1 MKIENPEEL
10 TRFIMTNVTLKDK
23 EGNVDKSFL
32 KDWKTQTDAMTRA
45 LNSATNSLLKAV
57 THIDKDGNAF
67 STWYVP
73 RNQKSNALSAFNQKL
88 LDFETKY
95 GYEAGSLSSDPYTK
109 IKNESDSRIIT
120 FNKSFY
126 GAHSKK
132 VLKDIVN
139 ELGGTAE
146 LNPTKKRKDQMKID
160 FPVSE
165 YAWQEELAKTDGDV
179 SKANEN
185 LKNAFIRKNLKT
197 AVKYSDDV
205 LSERKEKEKKEEEK
219 KKEKE
224 KKEKEKKE
232 EKEQKQSRVRLLGKI
247 AIIAKVL
254 ATVADITRR
263 ILTATLQRA
272 SEITKEKQD
281 AISNGTTQEKVRQY
295 YTTEGAMGMGKGT
308 ILEGMQ
314 ELKSGLGNTA
324 NPDRNMLFEL
334 SRVLKRDII
343 NAIKLGD
350 AATNTENVMKQILDA
365 YYKQAQRGVNSL
377 GHQVGVRDAEIEMAG
392 ALEKAGLGKLAEILR
407 LMFYANDTGIYK
419 DRVTDFDSF
428 NSLSPHYTNG
438 LTEVDNKYASEL
450 GQSINALKQ
459 RFNDLKENLEQGLLI
474 SLGNLI
480 NKINNWDIGKSEKE
494 KAEDNSTN
502 SVLLS
507 KARAKYTN
515 RAENA
520 SKRVNKIV
528 KDAGIDLS
536 AFGEYGTDIS
546 TFVEYIYS
554 DAFQTDEEFGRITDE
569 QKETIKKFKQ
579 FLSTA
584 EGEEFIKA
592 MIEYEYA
599 LDFANKADKA
609 YKKGMKTGDFNYDIA
624 GYTDGA
630 YQIAMQDDIT
640 TLLSDV
646 ATNGKKQEVRKKKSL
661 SLLYDF
667 FYTDRKG
674 LSEDILQYKLAQQ
687 GLSEQQTYKDIINNG
702 GDSSSL
708 TNALYDSLDETRK
721 TVKWWEIGKQK
732 KKEAIVLK
740 ALEEGVLTEDDVK
753 KAQLSLVRDIK
764 GSGLVSVDHEPYLA
778 EKTAEEYPKDIG
790 LRTILEE
797 QLQIQKVQD
806 IISKYKATNL
816 SASVGN
822 YNPNTGEV
830 LFTLNL
836 KTDKGEKTVFSQHVR
851 TDMILSQEASFTDDL
866 SSTTSRGYERS
877 NK

>member
-32 KDWKTQTDAMTRA
+32 KDWKAQTDAMTRA

-57 THIDKDGNAF
+57 TRIDKDGNAF

-95 GYEAGSLSSDPYTK
+95 GYEAGSLSLDPYTK

-139 ELGGTAE
+139 ESGGTAE

-179 SKANEN
+179 SKAKEN
-185 LKNAFIRKNLKT
+185 LKNDFIRKNLKP

-205 LSERKEKEKKEEEK
+205 LSERKEKEKIEE
-219 KKEKE
+219 
-224 KKEKEKKE
+224 EKKE
-232 EKEQKQSRVRLLGKI
+232 EKEKKQSRISALGKI
-247 AIIAKVL
+247 ALIAKVP

-272 SEITKEKQD
+272 SETTKEKQD

-324 NPDRNMLFEL
+324 NLDNNMLFEL
-334 SRVLKRDII
+334 SKVLRSDII
-343 NAIKLGD
+343 SGIKLGE
-350 AATNTENVMKQILDA
+350 AGTNTENVMKQILDA
-365 YYKQAQRGVNSL
+365 YYKQAQRGVNSV
-377 GHQVGVRDAEIEMAG
+377 GQQVGVRNAEIEMAG

-407 LMFYANDTGIYK
+407 SMFYANDTGIYK
-419 DRVTDFDSF
+419 GRVTDFDSF

-438 LTEVDNKYASEL
+438 LTDVDNKYASEL
-450 GQSINALKQ
+450 GQSVNALKQ
-459 RFNDLKENLEQGLLI
+459 RFSDLKENLEQGLLI

-480 NKINNWDIGKSEKE
+480 NKINNWDIGKSVEEKT
-494 KAEDNSTN
+494 EDNRTN

-507 KARAKYTN
+507 KARAQYTN
-515 RAENA
+515 RAESA
-520 SKRVNKIV
+520 SKRANKIV

-536 AFGEYGTDIS
+536 AFGEHGTDIS
-546 TFVEYIYS
+546 TFLNYFYNVPYYN
-554 DAFQTDEEFGRITDE
+554 DEARGLITDE
-569 QKETIKKFKQ
+569 QKEIIKKLMQ
-579 FLSTA
+579 FLKTA
-584 EGEEFIKA
+584 EGEEVVKA
-592 MIEYEYA
+592 MIESEYA

-609 YKKGMKTGDFNYDIA
+609 YKKGMKTGDFNYDIS

-630 YQIAMQDDIT
+630 YQMAIQDDIT
-640 TLLSDV
+640 TLLSGEAGEV
-646 ATNGKKQEVRKKKSL
+646 KKEELHKKISL
-661 SLLYDF
+661 SLLDKLFHTYRD
-667 FYTDRKG
+667 G
-674 LSEDILQYKLAQQ
+674 ISEDILQYKLAQQ
-687 GLSEQQTYKDIINNG
+687 GLSEQQTYKDIINND

-708 TNALYDSLDETRK
+708 TNALYDSLDKTRK
-721 TVKWWEIGKQK
+721 TVKWWESGKQK
-732 KKEAIVLK
+732 KKEEVVLK
-740 ALEEGVLTEDDVK
+740 ALEEGVLTEEDVK
-753 KAQLSLVRDIK
+753 KTQLSLAHYK
-764 GSGLVSVDHEPYLA
+764 TGSGLVSIEHAPYLA
-778 EKTAEEYPKDIG
+778 NKTVDEYTKDIG
-790 LRTILEE
+790 LRTIFEE

-806 IISKYKATNL
+806 IISKYKADNL

-836 KTDKGEKTVFSQHVR
+836 KTDKGEKTVFSQYVR
-851 TDMILSQEASFTDDL
+851 TDMILSQEAFFKDDL
-866 SSTTSRGYERS
+866 SNTTSEGHERS
-877 NK
+877 KK

>member
-45 LNSATNSLLKAV
+45 LNSATNSLLKVV
-57 THIDKDGNAF
+57 TRIDKNGNAF

-95 GYEAGSLSSDPYTK
+95 GYEAGSLSLEPYAK

-165 YAWQEELAKTDGDV
+165 YAWQEELVKTDGDV
-179 SKANEN
+179 SKAKEN
-185 LKNAFIRKNLKT
+185 LKNAFVRKNLKP

-205 LSERKEKEKKEEEK
+205 LSERKEKEKIEE
-219 KKEKE
+219 
-224 KKEKEKKE
+224 EKKE
-232 EKEQKQSRVRLLGKI
+232 EKEQKQSRVSMLGKI

-254 ATVADITRR
+254 ATIADITRR

-272 SEITKEKQD
+272 SEITKERQD
-281 AISNGTTQEKVRQY
+281 AVSNGTTQEKVRQY

-308 ILEGMQ
+308 VLEGMQ
-314 ELKSGLGNTA
+314 ELKSGLGNLA
-324 NPDRNMLFEL
+324 NLDTNMLSEL
-334 SRVLKRDII
+334 AKVLRSDII
-343 NAIKLGD
+343 NGIKLGE
-350 AATNTENVMKQILDA
+350 AGTNTENVMKQILDA

-377 GHQVGVRDAEIEMAG
+377 GQQVGVRNAEIEMAG
-392 ALEKAGLGKLAEILR
+392 ALEKAGLGKLAEVLR
-407 LMFYANDTGIYK
+407 FMFYANDTGIYK

-480 NKINNWDIGKSEKE
+480 NQINNWDIGKSVKE
-494 KAEDNSTN
+494 KTEDNRTN
-502 SVLLS
+502 SVLLR
-507 KARAKYTN
+507 KARAQYTN

-520 SKRVNKIV
+520 SKRANKIV

-536 AFGEYGTDIS
+536 AFGEHGTDIS
-546 TFVEYIYS
+546 TFVGYMFS
-554 DAFQTDEEFGRITDE
+554 DAFQTDEELGRRTDE

-579 FLSTA
+579 FLTTA
-584 EGEEFIKA
+584 EGEEVIKA
-592 MIEYEYA
+592 MIESEYA

-609 YKKGMKTGDFNYDIA
+609 YKKGMKTGDFDYDIA

-630 YQIAMQDDIT
+630 YQSAIQDDIT

-646 ATNGKKQEVRKKKSL
+646 ATNGKKQEVHKKKSL
-661 SLLYDF
+661 SLLYNF
-667 FYTDRKG
+667 FHADRNG

-702 GDSSSL
+702 SDSSSL

-764 GSGLVSVDHEPYLA
+764 GSGLVSIDHEPYLA
-778 EKTAEEYPKDIG
+778 DKTTEEYTKDIG
-790 LRTILEE
+790 LRTIFEE

-806 IISKYKATNL
+806 IISKYKADNL

-836 KTDKGEKTVFSQHVR
+836 KTDKGEKTVFSQYVR
-851 TDMILSQEASFTDDL
+851 TDMVLSQEAFFKDDL
-866 SSTTSRGYERS
+866 SSTTSTGYERS

>member
-73 RNQKSNALSAFNQKL
+73 RNQKSNALSAFNQTL

-95 GYEAGSLSSDPYTK
+95 GYEAGSLSLDPYTK

-179 SKANEN
+179 SKAKEN
-185 LKNAFIRKNLKT
+185 LKNDFIRKNLKP

-205 LSERKEKEKKEEEK
+205 LSERKEKEKIEEEK
-219 KKEKE
+219 EKRE
-224 KKEKEKKE
+224 EEKKE
-232 EKEQKQSRVRLLGKI
+232 EKEKKQSRVSALGKI
-247 AIIAKVL
+247 AIVAKVL
-254 ATVADITRR
+254 ATIADITRR

-324 NPDRNMLFEL
+324 NLDTNMLSEL
-334 SRVLKRDII
+334 AKVLRSDII
-343 NAIKLGD
+343 SGIKLGE
-350 AATNTENVMKQILDA
+350 AGTNTENVMKQILDA
-365 YYKQAQRGVNSL
+365 YYKQAQRGVNSI
-377 GHQVGVRDAEIEMAG
+377 GQQVGVRNAEIEMAG

-407 LMFYANDTGIYK
+407 SMFYANDTGIYK
-419 DRVTDFDSF
+419 GRVTDFASF

-438 LTEVDNKYASEL
+438 LTDVDNKYASEL

-459 RFNDLKENLEQGLLI
+459 RFNDLQENLEQGLLI

-480 NKINNWDIGKSEKE
+480 NKINNWDIGKSVKE
-494 KAEDNSTN
+494 KTEDNRTN

-507 KARAKYTN
+507 KARAQYTN
-515 RAENA
+515 RAESA
-520 SKRVNKIV
+520 SKRANKIV

-536 AFGEYGTDIS
+536 AFGEHGTDIS
-546 TFVEYIYS
+546 TFLNYFYNVPYYN
-554 DAFQTDEEFGRITDE
+554 DEERGLITDE
-569 QKETIKKFKQ
+569 QKEIIKKLMQ
-579 FLSTA
+579 FLKTA
-584 EGEEFIKA
+584 EGEEVVKA
-592 MIEYEYA
+592 MIESDYA
-599 LDFANKADKA
+599 LDFANKADKT
-609 YKKGMKTGDFNYDIA
+609 YKKGMKTGDFNYDIS

-630 YQIAMQDDIT
+630 YQSAIQDDIT

-646 ATNGKKQEVRKKKSL
+646 ATNGKKQELHKKKSL
-661 SLLYDF
+661 SLLYNF
-667 FYTDRKG
+667 FHADRNG
-674 LSEDILQYKLAQQ
+674 LNEDILQYKLAQQ

-708 TNALYDSLDETRK
+708 TNALYDSLDKTRK
-721 TVKWWEIGKQK
+721 TVKWWETGKQK
-732 KKEAIVLK
+732 KKEEIVLK
-740 ALEEGVLTEDDVK
+740 ALEEGVLTEEDVK
-753 KAQLSLVRDIK
+753 KTQLSLAHYK
-764 GSGLVSVDHEPYLA
+764 TGSGLVSIEHAPYLA
-778 EKTAEEYPKDIG
+778 NKTIEEYTKDIG

-806 IISKYKATNL
+806 IISKYKADNL

-836 KTDKGEKTVFSQHVR
+836 KTDKGEKTVFSQYVR
-851 TDMILSQEASFTDDL
+851 TDMVLSQEASFKDDL
-866 SSTTSRGYERS
+866 SSTTSTGYERS

>member
-10 TRFIMTNVTLKDK
+10 TRFIMTNITLKDK

-45 LNSATNSLLKAV
+45 LNSATNSLLKVV
-57 THIDKDGNAF
+57 TRIDKDGNAF

-95 GYEAGSLSSDPYTK
+95 GYEAGSLSLDPYTK

-165 YAWQEELAKTDGDV
+165 YAWQEELVKTDGDV
-179 SKANEN
+179 SKAKEN
-185 LKNAFIRKNLKT
+185 LKNAFIRKNLKP
-197 AVKYSDDV
+197 AVRYSDDV
-205 LSERKEKEKKEEEK
+205 LSERKEKEKIEE
-219 KKEKE
+219 
-224 KKEKEKKE
+224 EKKE
-232 EKEQKQSRVRLLGKI
+232 EKEKKQSRVSLLGKI
-247 AIIAKVL
+247 AIVAKVL
-254 ATVADITRR
+254 ATIADITRR

-272 SEITKEKQD
+272 SEINKERQD

-314 ELKSGLGNTA
+314 ELKSGLGNLA
-324 NPDRNMLFEL
+324 NLDTNMLSEL
-334 SRVLKRDII
+334 AKVLRSDII
-343 NAIKLGD
+343 NGIKLGE
-350 AATNTENVMKQILDA
+350 AGTNTENVMKQILDA
-365 YYKQAQRGVNSL
+365 YFKQAQRGVNSL
-377 GHQVGVRDAEIEMAG
+377 GQQVGVRNAEIEMAE

-407 LMFYANDTGIYK
+407 SMFYANDTGIYK
-419 DRVTDFDSF
+419 DRVTGFDSF

-480 NKINNWDIGKSEKE
+480 NQINNWDIGKSVKE
-494 KAEDNSTN
+494 KTEDNRTN

-507 KARAKYTN
+507 KARARYTN
-515 RAENA
+515 RAESA
-520 SKRVNKIV
+520 SKRANKIV
-528 KDAGIDLS
+528 KDAGIDFS

-546 TFVEYIYS
+546 TFVEYMFS
-554 DAFQTDEEFGRITDE
+554 DAFQTDEELGRRTDE

-579 FLSTA
+579 FLLTA
-584 EGEEFIKA
+584 EGEEVIKA
-592 MIEYEYA
+592 MIESEYA

-609 YKKGMKTGDFNYDIA
+609 YKKGMKTGDFNYDIS

-630 YQIAMQDDIT
+630 YQSAIQDDIS

-661 SLLYDF
+661 SLLYNF
-667 FYTDRKG
+667 FHADRDG

-687 GLSEQQTYKDIINNG
+687 GLSEQQTYKEIIKNG
-702 GDSSSL
+702 SDSSSL
-708 TNALYDSLDETRK
+708 TKALYDSLDKTRK
-721 TVKWWEIGKQK
+721 TVKWWETGKQK

-764 GSGLVSVDHEPYLA
+764 GSGLVSIDHEPYLVD
-778 EKTAEEYPKDIG
+778 KTTEEYTKDIG

-806 IISKYKATNL
+806 IISKYKAENL

-836 KTDKGEKTVFSQHVR
+836 KTDKGEKTVFSQYVR
-851 TDMILSQEASFTDDL
+851 TDMVLSQEASFKDDL

>member
-57 THIDKDGNAF
+57 TRIDKDGNAF

-95 GYEAGSLSSDPYTK
+95 DYKAGSLSLDPYTK

-139 ELGGTAE
+139 ELGGIAE
-146 LNPTKKRKDQMKID
+146 PNPTKKRKDQMKID

-179 SKANEN
+179 SKAKEN
-185 LKNAFIRKNLKT
+185 LKNAFIRKNLKP

-205 LSERKEKEKKEEEK
+205 LSERKEKEKIEE
-219 KKEKE
+219 
-224 KKEKEKKE
+224 EKKE
-232 EKEQKQSRVRLLGKI
+232 EKEKKQSRVSALGKI
-247 AIIAKVL
+247 ALIAKVL
-254 ATVADITRR
+254 TTIADITRR

-324 NPDRNMLFEL
+324 NLDNNMLFEL
-334 SRVLKRDII
+334 SKVLRSDII
-343 NAIKLGD
+343 SGIKLGE
-350 AATNTENVMKQILDA
+350 AGTNTENVMKQILDA
-365 YYKQAQRGVNSL
+365 YYKQAQRGVNSV
-377 GHQVGVRDAEIEMAG
+377 GQQVGVRNAEIEMAG
-392 ALEKAGLGKLAEILR
+392 ALEKAGLGKLAEVLR

-419 DRVTDFDSF
+419 GRVTDFDSF

-438 LTEVDNKYASEL
+438 LTDVDNKYASEL
-450 GQSINALKQ
+450 GQSVNALKQ

-480 NKINNWDIGKSEKE
+480 NKINNWDIGKSVEEKT
-494 KAEDNSTN
+494 EDNRTN

-507 KARAKYTN
+507 KARAQYTN
-515 RAENA
+515 RAESA
-520 SKRVNKIV
+520 SKRANKII

-536 AFGEYGTDIS
+536 AFGEHGTDIS
-546 TFVEYIYS
+546 TFVKYMYS
-554 DAFQTDEEFGRITDE
+554 DAFHTDEELGRRTDE
-569 QKETIKKFKQ
+569 QKEAIKKFKQ
-579 FLSTA
+579 FLITDK
-584 EGEEFIKA
+584 GEEFIKA
-592 MIEYEYA
+592 MIESEYA

-609 YKKGMKTGDFNYDIA
+609 YKKGMKTGDFNYDIS
-624 GYTDGA
+624 GYTDAA
-630 YQIAMQDDIT
+630 YQSAIQDDIT

-646 ATNGKKQEVRKKKSL
+646 ATNGKKQELHKKKSL
-661 SLLYDF
+661 SLLYNF
-667 FYTDRKG
+667 FHADRNG

-708 TNALYDSLDETRK
+708 TNTLYDSLDKTRK
-721 TVKWWEIGKQK
+721 TVKWWESGKQK
-732 KKEAIVLK
+732 KKEEVVLK

-753 KAQLSLVRDIK
+753 KAQLSLVQYKK
-764 GSGLVSVDHEPYLA
+764 GSGLVSIDYAPYLVD
-778 EKTAEEYPKDIG
+778 KTAEEYTKDIG

-806 IISKYKATNL
+806 IISKYRAENL

-836 KTDKGEKTVFSQHVR
+836 KTDKGEKTVFSQYVR
-851 TDMILSQEASFTDDL
+851 TDMILSQEAFFKDDL
-866 SSTTSRGYERS
+866 SSTTSEGYERS

>member
-57 THIDKDGNAF
+57 TRIDKDGNAF

-139 ELGGTAE
+139 ELGGIAE

-179 SKANEN
+179 SKAKEN
-185 LKNAFIRKNLKT
+185 LKNAFIRKNLKP

-205 LSERKEKEKKEEEK
+205 LSERKEKEKIEE
-219 KKEKE
+219 
-224 KKEKEKKE
+224 EKKE
-232 EKEQKQSRVRLLGKI
+232 EKEKKQSRVSALGKI
-247 AIIAKVL
+247 AIVAKVL
-254 ATVADITRR
+254 TTIADITRR

-272 SEITKEKQD
+272 SEITKERQD
-281 AISNGTTQEKVRQY
+281 AVSNGTTQEKVRQY

-308 ILEGMQ
+308 ILAGMQ
-314 ELKSGLGNTA
+314 ELKSGLGNLA
-324 NPDRNMLFEL
+324 NLDTNMLSEL
-334 SRVLKRDII
+334 AKVLRSDII
-343 NAIKLGD
+343 SGIKLGE
-350 AATNTENVMKQILDA
+350 AGTNTENVMKQILDA
-365 YYKQAQRGVNSL
+365 YYKQAQRGVNSI
-377 GHQVGVRDAEIEMAG
+377 GQQVGVRNAEIEMAG
-392 ALEKAGLGKLAEILR
+392 ALEKAGLGKLAEVLR
-407 LMFYANDTGIYK
+407 SMFYANDTGIYK
-419 DRVTDFDSF
+419 GRVTGFDSL

-438 LTEVDNKYASEL
+438 LTDVDNKYASEL

-480 NKINNWDIGKSEKE
+480 NQINNWDIGKSVKE
-494 KAEDNSTN
+494 KTEDNRTN

-507 KARAKYTN
+507 KARAQYTN
-515 RAENA
+515 RAESA
-520 SKRVNKIV
+520 SKRANKIL

-536 AFGEYGTDIS
+536 AFGEHGTDIS
-546 TFVEYIYS
+546 TFLQYMYS
-554 DAFQTDEEFGRITDE
+554 DAFHTDEELGRRTDE

-579 FLSTA
+579 FLVTA
-584 EGEEFIKA
+584 EGEEVIKA
-592 MIEYEYA
+592 MIESEYA

-609 YKKGMKTGDFNYDIA
+609 YKKGMKTGDFNYDIS

-630 YQIAMQDDIT
+630 YQSAIQDDIT

-646 ATNGKKQEVRKKKSL
+646 ATNGKKQELHKKKSL
-661 SLLYDF
+661 SLLYNF
-667 FYTDRKG
+667 FHADRNG

-708 TNALYDSLDETRK
+708 TNTLYDSLDKTRK

-732 KKEAIVLK
+732 KKEEVVLK

-764 GSGLVSVDHEPYLA
+764 GSGLVSIDHEPYLVD
-778 EKTAEEYPKDIG
+778 KTVEEYTKDIG
-790 LRTILEE
+790 LRTIFEE

-806 IISKYKATNL
+806 IISKYRAENL

-836 KTDKGEKTVFSQHVR
+836 KTDKGEKTVFSQYVR
-851 TDMILSQEASFTDDL
+851 TDMVLSQEAFFKDDL
-866 SSTTSRGYERS
+866 SSTTSEGYERS

>member
-32 KDWKTQTDAMTRA
+32 KDWKAQTDAMTRA

-57 THIDKDGNAF
+57 TRIDKDGNAF

-95 GYEAGSLSSDPYTK
+95 GYEAGSLSLDPYTK

-146 LNPTKKRKDQMKID
+146 PNPTKKRKDQMKID

-165 YAWQEELAKTDGDV
+165 YAWQEELTKTDGDV
-179 SKANEN
+179 SKAKEN
-185 LKNAFIRKNLKT
+185 LKNDFIRKNLKP
-197 AVKYSDDV
+197 AVKYSDNV
-205 LSERKEKEKKEEEK
+205 LSERKEKEKIEE
-219 KKEKE
+219 
-224 KKEKEKKE
+224 EKKE
-232 EKEQKQSRVRLLGKI
+232 EKEKKQSRISALGKI
-247 AIIAKVL
+247 AIVAKVL
-254 ATVADITRR
+254 ATIADITRR

-272 SEITKEKQD
+272 SETTKEKQD
-281 AISNGTTQEKVRQY
+281 AISNGTTQKKVRQY

-324 NPDRNMLFEL
+324 NLDNNMLFEL
-334 SRVLKRDII
+334 SKVLSSDII
-343 NAIKLGD
+343 SGIKLGE
-350 AATNTENVMKQILDA
+350 AGTNTENVMKQILDA

-377 GHQVGVRDAEIEMAG
+377 GQQVGVRNAEIEMAG
-392 ALEKAGLGKLAEILR
+392 ALEKAGLGKLAEVLR
-407 LMFYANDTGIYK
+407 SMFYANDTGIYK
-419 DRVTDFDSF
+419 GRVTDFDSL

-438 LTEVDNKYASEL
+438 LTDVDNKYASEL

-480 NKINNWDIGKSEKE
+480 NKINNWDIGKSVEEKT
-494 KAEDNSTN
+494 EDNRTN

-507 KARAKYTN
+507 KARAQYTN
-515 RAENA
+515 RAESA
-520 SKRVNKIV
+520 SKRANKIL

-536 AFGEYGTDIS
+536 AFGEHGTDIS
-546 TFVEYIYS
+546 TFLQYMYS
-554 DAFQTDEEFGRITDE
+554 DAFHTDEEFGRRTDE

-579 FLSTA
+579 FLITDK
-584 EGEEFIKA
+584 GEELIKA
-592 MIEYEYA
+592 MIESEYA

-609 YKKGMKTGDFNYDIA
+609 YKKGMKTGDFNYDIS

-630 YQIAMQDDIT
+630 YQSAIQDDIT

-646 ATNGKKQEVRKKKSL
+646 ATNGKKQELHKKKSL
-661 SLLYDF
+661 SLLYNF
-667 FYTDRKG
+667 FHADRNG

-702 GDSSSL
+702 SDSSSL
-708 TNALYDSLDETRK
+708 TNTLYDSLDKTRK
-721 TVKWWEIGKQK
+721 TVKWWESRKQK
-732 KKEAIVLK
+732 KKEEVVLK

-753 KAQLSLVRDIK
+753 KAQLSLARDIK
-764 GSGLVSVDHEPYLA
+764 GSGLVSIDHEPYLVD
-778 EKTAEEYPKDIG
+778 KTVEEYTKDIG

-797 QLQIQKVQD
+797 QLQIRKVQD
-806 IISKYKATNL
+806 IISKYKAENL

-836 KTDKGEKTVFSQHVR
+836 KTDKGEKTVFSQYVR
-851 TDMILSQEASFTDDL
+851 TDMVLSQEASFKDDL
-866 SSTTSRGYERS
+866 SSTTSTGYERS

>member
-57 THIDKDGNAF
+57 TRIDKDGNAF

-95 GYEAGSLSSDPYTK
+95 GYAAGSLSLDPYTK

-146 LNPTKKRKDQMKID
+146 PNPTKKRKDQMKID

-179 SKANEN
+179 SKAKEN
-185 LKNAFIRKNLKT
+185 LKNDFIRKNLKP

-205 LSERKEKEKKEEEK
+205 LSERKEKEKIEE
-219 KKEKE
+219 
-224 KKEKEKKE
+224 EKKE
-232 EKEQKQSRVRLLGKI
+232 EKEKKQSLVSALGKI
-247 AIIAKVL
+247 TLITKVL
-254 ATVADITRR
+254 TTIADITRR

-272 SEITKEKQD
+272 SETTKEKQD

-295 YTTEGAMGMGKGT
+295 YTTEGAMGMRKGT
-308 ILEGMQ
+308 VLEGMQ

-324 NPDRNMLFEL
+324 NLDNNMLFEL
-334 SRVLKRDII
+334 SKVLRSDII
-343 NAIKLGD
+343 SGIKLGE
-350 AATNTENVMKQILDA
+350 AGTNTENVMKQILDA
-365 YYKQAQRGVNSL
+365 YYKQAQRGVNSV
-377 GHQVGVRDAEIEMAG
+377 GQQVGVRNAEIEMAG
-392 ALEKAGLGKLAEILR
+392 ALEKAGLGKLAEVLR

-419 DRVTDFDSF
+419 GRVTDFDSF

-438 LTEVDNKYASEL
+438 LTDVDNKYASEL

-480 NKINNWDIGKSEKE
+480 NKINNWDIGKSVEEKT
-494 KAEDNSTN
+494 EDNRTN

-507 KARAKYTN
+507 KARAQYTN
-515 RAENA
+515 RAESA
-520 SKRVNKIV
+520 SKRANKII

-536 AFGEYGTDIS
+536 AFGEHGTDIS
-546 TFVEYIYS
+546 TFVKYMYS
-554 DAFQTDEEFGRITDE
+554 DAFHTDEELGRRTDE

-579 FLSTA
+579 FLITDK
-584 EGEEFIKA
+584 GEEFIKA
-592 MIEYEYA
+592 MIESEYA

-609 YKKGMKTGDFNYDIA
+609 YKKGMKTGDFNYDIS

-630 YQIAMQDDIT
+630 YQSAIQDDIT

-646 ATNGKKQEVRKKKSL
+646 ATNGKKQELHKKKSL
-661 SLLYDF
+661 SLLYNF
-667 FYTDRKG
+667 FHADRNG

-702 GDSSSL
+702 GDSSRL
-708 TNALYDSLDETRK
+708 TNALYDSLDKTRK
-721 TVKWWEIGKQK
+721 TVKWWETGKQK
-732 KKEAIVLK
+732 KKEEIVLK
-740 ALEEGVLTEDDVK
+740 ALEEGVLTEEDVK
-753 KAQLSLVRDIK
+753 KTQLSLAHYKK
-764 GSGLVSVDHEPYLA
+764 GSGLVSIDYAPYLVD
-778 EKTAEEYPKDIG
+778 KTTEEYTKDIG
-790 LRTILEE
+790 LRTIFEE

-806 IISKYKATNL
+806 IISKYKAENL

-836 KTDKGEKTVFSQHVR
+836 KTDKGEKTVFSQYVR
-851 TDMILSQEASFTDDL
+851 TDMILSQEAFFKDDL
-866 SSTTSRGYERS
+866 SNTTSEGYERS

>member
-57 THIDKDGNAF
+57 TRIDKDGNAF

-95 GYEAGSLSSDPYTK
+95 GYEAGSLSLDPYTK

-165 YAWQEELAKTDGDV
+165 YAWQEELVKTDGDV
-179 SKANEN
+179 SKAKEN
-185 LKNAFIRKNLKT
+185 LKNDFIRKNLKP

-205 LSERKEKEKKEEEK
+205 LSERKEKEKIEE
-219 KKEKE
+219 
-224 KKEKEKKE
+224 EKKE
-232 EKEQKQSRVRLLGKI
+232 EKEKKQSRVSLLGKI
-247 AIIAKVL
+247 AIVAKVL
-254 ATVADITRR
+254 ATIADITRR

-272 SEITKEKQD
+272 SEINKERQD
-281 AISNGTTQEKVRQY
+281 AVSNGTTQEKVRQY

-314 ELKSGLGNTA
+314 ELKSGLGNLA
-324 NPDRNMLFEL
+324 NLDTNMLSEL
-334 SRVLKRDII
+334 AKVLRSDIVSG
-343 NAIKLGD
+343 IKLGE
-350 AATNTENVMKQILDA
+350 AGTNTENVMKQILDA
-365 YYKQAQRGVNSL
+365 YFKQAQRGVNSL
-377 GHQVGVRDAEIEMAG
+377 GQQVGVRNAEIEMAG

-407 LMFYANDTGIYK
+407 SMFYANDTGIYK
-419 DRVTDFDSF
+419 GRVTDFDSF

-438 LTEVDNKYASEL
+438 LTEVDNKRASEL
-450 GQSINALKQ
+450 GQSVNALKQ

-494 KAEDNSTN
+494 KTEDNRTN

-507 KARAKYTN
+507 KARAQYTN

-520 SKRVNKIV
+520 SKRANKII

-536 AFGEYGTDIS
+536 AFGEHGTDIS
-546 TFVEYIYS
+546 TFVGYMFS
-554 DAFQTDEEFGRITDE
+554 DAFQTDEELGRITDE

-579 FLSTA
+579 FLITA
-584 EGEEFIKA
+584 EGEEVIKA
-592 MIEYEYA
+592 MIESEYA

-609 YKKGMKTGDFNYDIA
+609 YKKGMKTGDFNYDIS
-624 GYTDGA
+624 GYTDSA
-630 YQIAMQDDIT
+630 YQSAIQDDIT

-646 ATNGKKQEVRKKKSL
+646 ATNGKKQEVLKKKSL
-661 SLLYDF
+661 SLLYNF
-667 FYTDRKG
+667 FHADRNG

-702 GDSSSL
+702 SDSSSL

-721 TVKWWEIGKQK
+721 TVKWWEFGKQK

-764 GSGLVSVDHEPYLA
+764 GSGLVSIDHEPYLA
-778 EKTAEEYPKDIG
+778 DKTKEEYTKDIG
-790 LRTILEE
+790 LRTIFEE

-806 IISKYKATNL
+806 IISKYKADNL

-836 KTDKGEKTVFSQHVR
+836 KTDKGEKTVFSQYVR
-851 TDMILSQEASFTDDL
+851 TDMVLSQEASFKDDL

>member
-57 THIDKDGNAF
+57 TRIDKDGNAF

-95 GYEAGSLSSDPYTK
+95 GYAAGSLSLDPYTK

-139 ELGGTAE
+139 ELGGIAE
-146 LNPTKKRKDQMKID
+146 PNPTKKRKDQMKID

-179 SKANEN
+179 SKAKEN
-185 LKNAFIRKNLKT
+185 LKNAFIRKNLKP

-205 LSERKEKEKKEEEK
+205 LSERKEKEKIEE
-219 KKEKE
+219 
-224 KKEKEKKE
+224 EKKE
-232 EKEQKQSRVRLLGKI
+232 EKEKKQSRVSALGKI
-247 AIIAKVL
+247 ALIAKVL
-254 ATVADITRR
+254 TTIADITRR

-324 NPDRNMLFEL
+324 NLDNNMLFEL
-334 SRVLKRDII
+334 SKVLRSDII
-343 NAIKLGD
+343 SGIKLGE
-350 AATNTENVMKQILDA
+350 AGTNTENVMKQILDA
-365 YYKQAQRGVNSL
+365 YYKQAQRGVNSV
-377 GHQVGVRDAEIEMAG
+377 GQQVGVRNAEIEMAG
-392 ALEKAGLGKLAEILR
+392 ALEKAGLGKLAEVLR

-419 DRVTDFDSF
+419 GRVTDFDSF

-438 LTEVDNKYASEL
+438 LTDVDNKYASEL
-450 GQSINALKQ
+450 GQSVNALKQ

-480 NKINNWDIGKSEKE
+480 NKINNWDIGKSVEEKT
-494 KAEDNSTN
+494 EDNRTN

-507 KARAKYTN
+507 KARAQYTN
-515 RAENA
+515 RAESA
-520 SKRVNKIV
+520 SKRANKII

-536 AFGEYGTDIS
+536 AFGEHGTDIS
-546 TFVEYIYS
+546 TFLHYFYNVPYYN
-554 DAFQTDEEFGRITDE
+554 DEERGLITDE
-569 QKETIKKFKQ
+569 QKEIIKKLMQ
-579 FLSTA
+579 FLKTA
-584 EGEEFIKA
+584 EGEEVVKA
-592 MIEYEYA
+592 MIESDYA

-609 YKKGMKTGDFNYDIA
+609 YKKGMKTGDFNYDIS

-630 YQIAMQDDIT
+630 YQRAMQDDIT
-640 TLLSDV
+640 TLLSGE
-646 ATNGKKQEVRKKKSL
+646 AGELKKEELYKKISL
-661 SLLYDF
+661 SLLDKLFHTYRD
-667 FYTDRKG
+667 G
-674 LSEDILQYKLAQQ
+674 ISEDILQYKLAQQ

-708 TNALYDSLDETRK
+708 TNTLYDSLDKTRK
-721 TVKWWEIGKQK
+721 TVKWWESGKQK
-732 KKEAIVLK
+732 KKEEVVLK

-753 KAQLSLVRDIK
+753 KAQLSLARDRK
-764 GSGLVSVDHEPYLA
+764 GSGLVSIDYAPYLVD
-778 EKTAEEYPKDIG
+778 KTAEEYTKDIG

-806 IISKYKATNL
+806 IISKYRAENL

-836 KTDKGEKTVFSQHVR
+836 KTDKGEKTVFSQYVR
-851 TDMILSQEASFTDDL
+851 TDMILSQEAFFKDDL
-866 SSTTSRGYERS
+866 SSTTSEGYERS

>member
-57 THIDKDGNAF
+57 TRIDKDGNAF

-95 GYEAGSLSSDPYTK
+95 GYAAGSLSLDPYTK

-132 VLKDIVN
+132 VLEDIVN

-179 SKANEN
+179 SKAKEN
-185 LKNAFIRKNLKT
+185 LKNDFIRKNLKP

-205 LSERKEKEKKEEEK
+205 LSERKEKEKIEE
-219 KKEKE
+219 
-224 KKEKEKKE
+224 EKKE
-232 EKEQKQSRVRLLGKI
+232 EKEKKQRRTSALGKI
-247 AIIAKVL
+247 AIVAKVL
-254 ATVADITRR
+254 ATIADITRR

-272 SEITKEKQD
+272 SEITKERQD

-295 YTTEGAMGMGKGT
+295 YTTEGAMGMEKGI

-314 ELKSGLGNTA
+314 ELKSGLGNLA
-324 NPDRNMLFEL
+324 NLDNNMLFEL
-334 SRVLKRDII
+334 SKVLRSDII
-343 NAIKLGD
+343 SGIKLGE
-350 AATNTENVMKQILDA
+350 AGTNTENVMKQILDA

-377 GHQVGVRDAEIEMAG
+377 GQQVGVRNAEIEMAG
-392 ALEKAGLGKLAEILR
+392 ALEKAGLGKLAVVLR
-407 LMFYANDTGIYK
+407 SMFYANDTGIYK
-419 DRVTDFDSF
+419 GRVIDFDSL

-438 LTEVDNKYASEL
+438 LTDVDNKYASEL

-480 NKINNWDIGKSEKE
+480 NQINNWDIGKSVKE
-494 KAEDNSTN
+494 KTEDNRTN

-507 KARAKYTN
+507 KARAQYTN
-515 RAENA
+515 RAESA
-520 SKRVNKIV
+520 SKRANKII

-536 AFGEYGTDIS
+536 AFGEHGTDIS
-546 TFVEYIYS
+546 TFLNYFYNVPYYN
-554 DAFQTDEEFGRITDE
+554 DEARGLITDE
-569 QKETIKKFKQ
+569 QKEIIKKLMQ
-579 FLSTA
+579 FLKTA
-584 EGEEFIKA
+584 EGEEVVKA
-592 MIEYEYA
+592 MIESDYA

-609 YKKGMKTGDFNYDIA
+609 YKKGMKTGDFNYDIS

-630 YQIAMQDDIT
+630 YQMAIQDDIT
-640 TLLSDV
+640 TLLSGE
-646 ATNGKKQEVRKKKSL
+646 AGEAKKEELHKKISL
-661 SLLYDF
+661 SLLDKLSHTYRD
-667 FYTDRKG
+667 G
-674 LSEDILQYKLAQQ
+674 ISEDILQYKLAQQ

-708 TNALYDSLDETRK
+708 TNALYDSLDKTRK
-721 TVKWWEIGKQK
+721 TVKWWESGKQK
-732 KKEAIVLK
+732 KKEEVVLK
-740 ALEEGVLTEDDVK
+740 ALEEGVLTEEDVK
-753 KAQLSLVRDIK
+753 KTQLSLARDRK
-764 GSGLVSVDHEPYLA
+764 GSGLVSIDYAPYLVD
-778 EKTAEEYPKDIG
+778 KTTEEYTKDIG
-790 LRTILEE
+790 LRTIFEE

-806 IISKYKATNL
+806 IIRKYRAENL

-836 KTDKGEKTVFSQHVR
+836 KTDKGEKTVFSQYVR
-851 TDMILSQEASFTDDL
+851 TDMILSQEAFFKDDL
-866 SSTTSRGYERS
+866 SNTTSEGYERS

>member
-57 THIDKDGNAF
+57 TRIDKDGNAF

-95 GYEAGSLSSDPYTK
+95 GYEAGSLSLDPYTK

-139 ELGGTAE
+139 ELGGIAE
-146 LNPTKKRKDQMKID
+146 LNPTKKRKDQVKID

-179 SKANEN
+179 SKAKEN
-185 LKNAFIRKNLKT
+185 LKNDFIRKNLKP

-205 LSERKEKEKKEEEK
+205 LSERKEKEKREE
-219 KKEKE
+219 
-224 KKEKEKKE
+224 EKKE
-232 EKEQKQSRVRLLGKI
+232 EKEQKQSRVSALGKI
-247 AIIAKVL
+247 ALIAKVL
-254 ATVADITRR
+254 ATIADITRR

-272 SEITKEKQD
+272 SEITKERQD
-281 AISNGTTQEKVRQY
+281 AVSNGTTQEKVRQY
-295 YTTEGAMGMGKGT
+295 YTTEGAMGMRKGI

-324 NPDRNMLFEL
+324 NLDNNMLFEL
-334 SRVLKRDII
+334 SKVLRSDII
-343 NAIKLGD
+343 SGIKLGE
-350 AATNTENVMKQILDA
+350 AGTNTENVMKQILDA

-377 GHQVGVRDAEIEMAG
+377 GQQVGVRNAEIEMAG

-407 LMFYANDTGIYK
+407 SMFYANDTGIYK
-419 DRVTDFDSF
+419 GRVTDFDSF

-438 LTEVDNKYASEL
+438 LTDVDNKYASEL

-480 NKINNWDIGKSEKE
+480 NKINNWDIGKSVEEKT
-494 KAEDNSTN
+494 EDNRTN

-507 KARAKYTN
+507 KARAQYTN
-515 RAENA
+515 RAESA
-520 SKRVNKIV
+520 SKRANKIL
-528 KDAGIDLS
+528 KDADIDLS
-536 AFGEYGTDIS
+536 AFGEHGTDIS
-546 TFVEYIYS
+546 TFLQYMYS
-554 DAFQTDEEFGRITDE
+554 DAFHTDEELGRRTDE

-579 FLSTA
+579 FLITDK
-584 EGEEFIKA
+584 GEEFIKA
-592 MIEYEYA
+592 MIESEYA

-630 YQIAMQDDIT
+630 YQSAIQDDIT

-646 ATNGKKQEVRKKKSL
+646 ATNGKKQELHKKKSL
-661 SLLYDF
+661 SLLYNF
-667 FYTDRKG
+667 FHADRNG

-702 GDSSSL
+702 SDSSSL
-708 TNALYDSLDETRK
+708 TNTLYDSLDKTRK
-721 TVKWWEIGKQK
+721 TVKWWERGKQK
-732 KKEAIVLK
+732 KKEEVVLK

-753 KAQLSLVRDIK
+753 KAQLSLARDRK
-764 GSGLVSVDHEPYLA
+764 GSGLVSIDYEPYLVD
-778 EKTAEEYPKDIG
+778 KTTEEYTKDIG

-806 IISKYKATNL
+806 IISKYRAENL

-836 KTDKGEKTVFSQHVR
+836 KTDKGEKTVFSQYVR
-851 TDMILSQEASFTDDL
+851 TDMVLSQEAFFKDDL
-866 SSTTSRGYERS
+866 SNTTSEGYERS

>member
-57 THIDKDGNAF
+57 TRIDKDGNAF

-95 GYEAGSLSSDPYTK
+95 GYEAGSLSLDPYTK

-139 ELGGTAE
+139 ELGGIAE
-146 LNPTKKRKDQMKID
+146 PNPTKKRKDQMKID

-179 SKANEN
+179 SKAKEN
-185 LKNAFIRKNLKT
+185 LKNAFIRKNLKP

-205 LSERKEKEKKEEEK
+205 LSERKEKEKIEE
-219 KKEKE
+219 
-224 KKEKEKKE
+224 EKKE
-232 EKEQKQSRVRLLGKI
+232 EKEKKQSRVSALGKI
-247 AIIAKVL
+247 ALIAKVL
-254 ATVADITRR
+254 TTIADITRR

-308 ILEGMQ
+308 VLEGMQ
-314 ELKSGLGNTA
+314 ELKSGLGNLA
-324 NPDRNMLFEL
+324 NLDTNMLSEL
-334 SRVLKRDII
+334 AKVLRSDII
-343 NAIKLGD
+343 SGIKLGE
-350 AATNTENVMKQILDA
+350 AGTNTENVMKQILDA

-377 GHQVGVRDAEIEMAG
+377 GQQVGVRNAEIEMAG
-392 ALEKAGLGKLAEILR
+392 ALEKAGLGKLAEVLR

-419 DRVTDFDSF
+419 GRVTDFDSF

-438 LTEVDNKYASEL
+438 LTDVDNKYASEL
-450 GQSINALKQ
+450 GQSVNALKQ

-480 NKINNWDIGKSEKE
+480 NKINNWDIGKSVEEKT
-494 KAEDNSTN
+494 EDNRTN

-507 KARAKYTN
+507 KARAQYTN
-515 RAENA
+515 RAESA
-520 SKRVNKIV
+520 SKRANKII

-536 AFGEYGTDIS
+536 AFGEHGTDIS
-546 TFVEYIYS
+546 TFLQYMYS
-554 DAFQTDEEFGRITDE
+554 DAFYTDEELGRRTDE

-579 FLSTA
+579 FLITDK
-584 EGEEFIKA
+584 GEEFIKA
-592 MIEYEYA
+592 MIESEYA

-609 YKKGMKTGDFNYDIA
+609 YKKGMKTGDFNYDIS

-630 YQIAMQDDIT
+630 YQSAIQDDIT

-646 ATNGKKQEVRKKKSL
+646 ATNGKKQELHKKKSL
-661 SLLYDF
+661 SLLYNF
-667 FYTDRKG
+667 FHADRNG

-708 TNALYDSLDETRK
+708 TNTLYDSLDKTRK
-721 TVKWWEIGKQK
+721 TVKWWESGKQK
-732 KKEAIVLK
+732 KKEEVVLK

-753 KAQLSLVRDIK
+753 KAQLSLVQYKK
-764 GSGLVSVDHEPYLA
+764 GSGLVSIDYAPYLVD
-778 EKTAEEYPKDIG
+778 KTAEEYTKDIG
-790 LRTILEE
+790 LRTIFEE

-806 IISKYKATNL
+806 IISKYKAENL

-836 KTDKGEKTVFSQHVR
+836 KTDKGEKTVFSQYVR
-851 TDMILSQEASFTDDL
+851 TDMVLSQEASFKDDL
-866 SSTTSRGYERS
+866 SSTTSTGYERS

>member
-32 KDWKTQTDAMTRA
+32 KDWKAQTDAMTRA
-45 LNSATNSLLKAV
+45 LNSATNSLLKVV
-57 THIDKDGNAF
+57 TRIDKDGNAF

-95 GYEAGSLSSDPYTK
+95 GYEAGSLSLDPYTK

-146 LNPTKKRKDQMKID
+146 PNPTKKRKDQMKID

-179 SKANEN
+179 SKAKEN
-185 LKNAFIRKNLKT
+185 LKNDFIRKNLKP

-205 LSERKEKEKKEEEK
+205 LSERKEKEKIEE
-219 KKEKE
+219 
-224 KKEKEKKE
+224 EKKE
-232 EKEQKQSRVRLLGKI
+232 EKEKKQSRVSALGKI
-247 AIIAKVL
+247 AIVAKVL
-254 ATVADITRR
+254 ATIADITRR

-272 SEITKEKQD
+272 SETTKEKQD

-314 ELKSGLGNTA
+314 ELKSGLGNTT
-324 NPDRNMLFEL
+324 NLDTNMLSEL
-334 SRVLKRDII
+334 AKVLRSDII
-343 NAIKLGD
+343 SGIKLGE
-350 AATNTENVMKQILDA
+350 AGTNTENVMKQILDA
-365 YYKQAQRGVNSL
+365 YYKQAQRGVNSV
-377 GHQVGVRDAEIEMAG
+377 GQQVGVRNAEIEMAG

-407 LMFYANDTGIYK
+407 SMFYANDTGIYK
-419 DRVTDFDSF
+419 GRVTDFASF

-438 LTEVDNKYASEL
+438 LTDVDNKYASEL
-450 GQSINALKQ
+450 GQSVNALKQ

-480 NKINNWDIGKSEKE
+480 NKINNWDIGKSVEEKT
-494 KAEDNSTN
+494 EDNRTN

-507 KARAKYTN
+507 KARAQYTN
-515 RAENA
+515 RAESA
-520 SKRVNKIV
+520 SKRANKIV
-528 KDAGIDLS
+528 KDAGVELS

-546 TFVEYIYS
+546 TFLNYFYNVPYYN
-554 DAFQTDEEFGRITDE
+554 DEARGLITDE
-569 QKETIKKFKQ
+569 QKEIIKKLMQ
-579 FLSTA
+579 FLKTA
-584 EGEEFIKA
+584 EGEEVVKA
-592 MIEYEYA
+592 MIESDYA

-609 YKKGMKTGDFNYDIA
+609 YKKGMKTGDFNYDIS

-630 YQIAMQDDIT
+630 YQSAIQDDIT

-646 ATNGKKQEVRKKKSL
+646 ATNGKKQELHKKKSL
-661 SLLYDF
+661 SLLYNF
-667 FYTDRKG
+667 FHADRNG
-674 LSEDILQYKLAQQ
+674 LNEDILQYKLAQQ
-687 GLSEQQTYKDIINNG
+687 GLSEQQT
-702 GDSSSL
+702 
-708 TNALYDSLDETRK
+708 
-721 TVKWWEIGKQK
+721 
-732 KKEAIVLK
+732 
-740 ALEEGVLTEDDVK
+740 
-753 KAQLSLVRDIK
+753 
-764 GSGLVSVDHEPYLA
+764 
-778 EKTAEEYPKDIG
+778 
-790 LRTILEE
+790 
-797 QLQIQKVQD
+797 
-806 IISKYKATNL
+806 
-816 SASVGN
+816 
-822 YNPNTGEV
+822 
-830 LFTLNL
+830 
-836 KTDKGEKTVFSQHVR
+836 
-851 TDMILSQEASFTDDL
+851 
-866 SSTTSRGYERS
+866 
-877 NK
+877 

>member
-32 KDWKTQTDAMTRA
+32 KDWKTLTDAMTRA

-57 THIDKDGNAF
+57 TRIDKDGNAF

-95 GYEAGSLSSDPYTK
+95 GYAAGSLSLDPYTK

-146 LNPTKKRKDQMKID
+146 PNPTKKRKDQMKID

-179 SKANEN
+179 SKAKEN
-185 LKNAFIRKNLKT
+185 LKYDFIRKNLKP
-197 AVKYSDDV
+197 AV
-205 LSERKEKEKKEEEK
+205 
-219 KKEKE
+219 
-224 KKEKEKKE
+224 
-232 EKEQKQSRVRLLGKI
+232 QSRVSALGKI
-247 AIIAKVL
+247 ALIAKVL
-254 ATVADITRR
+254 TTIADITRR

-295 YTTEGAMGMGKGT
+295 YTTEGAMSMRKGT

-314 ELKSGLGNTA
+314 ELKSGLGNLA
-324 NPDRNMLFEL
+324 NLDTNMLSEL
-334 SRVLKRDII
+334 AKVLRSDII
-343 NAIKLGD
+343 SGIKLGE
-350 AATNTENVMKQILDA
+350 AGTNTENVMKQILDA

-377 GHQVGVRDAEIEMAG
+377 GQQVGVRNAEIEMAG
-392 ALEKAGLGKLAEILR
+392 ALEKAGLGKLAEVLR
-407 LMFYANDTGIYK
+407 FMFYANDTGIYK
-419 DRVTDFDSF
+419 GRVTDFDSF

-438 LTEVDNKYASEL
+438 LTDVDNKYASEL

-480 NKINNWDIGKSEKE
+480 NKINNWDIGKSVEEKT
-494 KAEDNSTN
+494 EDNRTN

-507 KARAKYTN
+507 KARAQYTN
-515 RAENA
+515 RAESA
-520 SKRVNKIV
+520 SKRANKII

-536 AFGEYGTDIS
+536 AFGEHGTDIS
-546 TFVEYIYS
+546 TFLNYFYNVPYYN
-554 DAFQTDEEFGRITDE
+554 DEARGLITDE
-569 QKETIKKFKQ
+569 QKEIIKKLMQ
-579 FLSTA
+579 FLKTA
-584 EGEEFIKA
+584 EGEEVVKA
-592 MIEYEYA
+592 MIESDYA

-609 YKKGMKTGDFNYDIA
+609 YKKGMKTGDFNYDIS
-624 GYTDGA
+624 GYTYGA
-630 YQIAMQDDIT
+630 YQSAIQDDIT
-640 TLLSDV
+640 TLLSGE
-646 ATNGKKQEVRKKKSL
+646 ASELKKEELYKKISL
-661 SLLYDF
+661 SLLDKLSHTYRDG
-667 FYTDRKG
+667 T
-674 LSEDILQYKLAQQ
+674 SEDILQYKLAQQ

-708 TNALYDSLDETRK
+708 TNTLYGSLDKTRK
-721 TVKWWEIGKQK
+721 TVKWWESGKQK
-732 KKEAIVLK
+732 KKEEVVLK

-753 KAQLSLVRDIK
+753 KAQLSLARDRK
-764 GSGLVSVDHEPYLA
+764 GNGLVSIDYVPYLVD
-778 EKTAEEYPKDIG
+778 KTIEEYTKDIG
-790 LRTILEE
+790 LGTILEE

-806 IISKYKATNL
+806 IISKYRADNL

-836 KTDKGEKTVFSQHVR
+836 KTDKGEKTVFSQYVR
-851 TDMILSQEASFTDDL
+851 TDMVLSQEASFKDDL
-866 SSTTSRGYERS
+866 SSTTSTGYERS

>member
-57 THIDKDGNAF
+57 TRIDKDGNAF

-139 ELGGTAE
+139 ELGGIAE

-179 SKANEN
+179 SKAKEN
-185 LKNAFIRKNLKT
+185 LKNAFIRKNLKP

-205 LSERKEKEKKEEEK
+205 LSERKEKEKIEE
-219 KKEKE
+219 
-224 KKEKEKKE
+224 EKKE
-232 EKEQKQSRVRLLGKI
+232 EKEKKQSRISALGKI
-247 AIIAKVL
+247 AIVAKVL
-254 ATVADITRR
+254 TTIADITRR

-272 SEITKEKQD
+272 SEITKERQD
-281 AISNGTTQEKVRQY
+281 AVSNGTTQEKVRQY

-308 ILEGMQ
+308 ILAGMQ
-314 ELKSGLGNTA
+314 ELKSGLGNLA
-324 NPDRNMLFEL
+324 NLDTNMLSEL
-334 SRVLKRDII
+334 AKVLRSDII
-343 NAIKLGD
+343 SGIKLGE
-350 AATNTENVMKQILDA
+350 AGTNTENVMKQILDA

-377 GHQVGVRDAEIEMAG
+377 GQQVGVRNAEIEMAG
-392 ALEKAGLGKLAEILR
+392 ALEKAGLGKLAEVLR
-407 LMFYANDTGIYK
+407 SMFYANDTGIYK
-419 DRVTDFDSF
+419 GRVTDFDSF

-438 LTEVDNKYASEL
+438 LTDVDNKYASEL

-480 NKINNWDIGKSEKE
+480 NQINNWDIGKSVKE
-494 KAEDNSTN
+494 KTEDNRTN

-507 KARAKYTN
+507 KARAQYTN
-515 RAENA
+515 RAESA
-520 SKRVNKIV
+520 SKRANKIL

-536 AFGEYGTDIS
+536 AFGEHGTDIS
-546 TFVEYIYS
+546 TFLQYMYS
-554 DAFQTDEEFGRITDE
+554 DAFHTDEELGRRTDE

-579 FLSTA
+579 FLVTA
-584 EGEEFIKA
+584 EGEEVIKA
-592 MIEYEYA
+592 MIESEYA

-609 YKKGMKTGDFNYDIA
+609 YKKGMKTGDFNYDIS

-630 YQIAMQDDIT
+630 YQSAIQDDIT

-646 ATNGKKQEVRKKKSL
+646 ATNGKKQELHKKKSL
-661 SLLYDF
+661 SLLYNF
-667 FYTDRKG
+667 FHADRNG

-708 TNALYDSLDETRK
+708 TNTLYNSLGKTRK

-732 KKEAIVLK
+732 KKEEVVLK

-764 GSGLVSVDHEPYLA
+764 GSGLVSIDHEPYLVD
-778 EKTAEEYPKDIG
+778 KTVEEYTKDIG
-790 LRTILEE
+790 LRTIFEE

-806 IISKYKATNL
+806 IISKYRAENL

-836 KTDKGEKTVFSQHVR
+836 KTDKGEKTVFSQYVR
-851 TDMILSQEASFTDDL
+851 TDMVLSQEAFFKDDL
-866 SSTTSRGYERS
+866 SSTTSEGYERS

>member
-57 THIDKDGNAF
+57 TRIDKDGNAF

-139 ELGGTAE
+139 ESGGTAE

-165 YAWQEELAKTDGDV
+165 HAWQEELTKTDGDV
-179 SKANEN
+179 SKAKEN
-185 LKNAFIRKNLKT
+185 LKNAFIRKNLKP

-205 LSERKEKEKKEEEK
+205 LSERKEKEKIEE
-219 KKEKE
+219 
-224 KKEKEKKE
+224 EKKE
-232 EKEQKQSRVRLLGKI
+232 EKEKKQSRISALGKI
-247 AIIAKVL
+247 ALIAKVL
-254 ATVADITRR
+254 ATIADITRR

-281 AISNGTTQEKVRQY
+281 AVSNGTTQEKVRQY

-324 NPDRNMLFEL
+324 NLDTNMLSEL
-334 SRVLKRDII
+334 AKVLRSDII
-343 NAIKLGD
+343 SGIKLGE
-350 AATNTENVMKQILDA
+350 AGTNTENVMKQILDA

-377 GHQVGVRDAEIEMAG
+377 GQQVGVRNAEIEMAG

-407 LMFYANDTGIYK
+407 SMFYANDTGIYK
-419 DRVTDFDSF
+419 GRVTDFDSF

-438 LTEVDNKYASEL
+438 LTDVDNKYASEL

-480 NKINNWDIGKSEKE
+480 NKINNWDIGKSVEEKT
-494 KAEDNSTN
+494 EDNRTN

-507 KARAKYTN
+507 KARAQYTN
-515 RAENA
+515 RAESA
-520 SKRVNKIV
+520 SKRANKII

-536 AFGEYGTDIS
+536 AFGEHGTDIS
-546 TFVEYIYS
+546 TFLNYFYNVPYYN
-554 DAFQTDEEFGRITDE
+554 DEARGLITDE
-569 QKETIKKFKQ
+569 QKEIIKKLMQ
-579 FLSTA
+579 FLKTA
-584 EGEEFIKA
+584 EGEEVVKA
-592 MIEYEYA
+592 MIESEYA

-609 YKKGMKTGDFNYDIA
+609 YKKGMKTGDFNYDIS

-630 YQIAMQDDIT
+630 YQMAIQDDIT
-640 TLLSDV
+640 TLLSGE
-646 ATNGKKQEVRKKKSL
+646 AGEAKKEELHKKISL
-661 SLLYDF
+661 SLLDKLSHTYRDG
-667 FYTDRKG
+667 T
-674 LSEDILQYKLAQQ
+674 SEDILQYKLAQQ

-708 TNALYDSLDETRK
+708 TNALYDSLDKTRK
-721 TVKWWEIGKQK
+721 TVKWWETGKQK
-732 KKEAIVLK
+732 KKEEIVLK
-740 ALEEGVLTEDDVK
+740 ALEEGVLTEEDVK
-753 KAQLSLVRDIK
+753 KTQLSLAHYKK
-764 GSGLVSVDHEPYLA
+764 GSGLVSIDYVPYLVD
-778 EKTAEEYPKDIG
+778 KTTEEYTKDIG

-806 IISKYKATNL
+806 IISKYKADNL

-836 KTDKGEKTVFSQHVR
+836 KTDKGEKTVFSQYVR
-851 TDMILSQEASFTDDL
+851 TDMILSQEAFFKDDL
-866 SSTTSRGYERS
+866 SNTTSEGHERS
-877 NK
+877 KK

>member
-57 THIDKDGNAF
+57 TRIDKDGNAF

-95 GYEAGSLSSDPYTK
+95 GYEAGSLSLDPYTK

-139 ELGGTAE
+139 ESGGTAE

-179 SKANEN
+179 SKAKEN
-185 LKNAFIRKNLKT
+185 LKNDFIRKNLKP

-205 LSERKEKEKKEEEK
+205 LSERKEKEKIEE
-219 KKEKE
+219 
-224 KKEKEKKE
+224 EKKE
-232 EKEQKQSRVRLLGKI
+232 EKEKKQSRISALGKI
-247 AIIAKVL
+247 AIVAKVL
-254 ATVADITRR
+254 ATIADITRR

-308 ILEGMQ
+308 VLEGMQ

-324 NPDRNMLFEL
+324 NLDNNMLFEL
-334 SRVLKRDII
+334 SKVLRSNII
-343 NAIKLGD
+343 SGIKLGE
-350 AATNTENVMKQILDA
+350 AGTNTENVMKQILDA
-365 YYKQAQRGVNSL
+365 YYKQAQRGVNSV
-377 GHQVGVRDAEIEMAG
+377 GQQVGVRNAEIEMAG

-407 LMFYANDTGIYK
+407 SMFYANDTGIYK
-419 DRVTDFDSF
+419 GRVTDFDSF

-438 LTEVDNKYASEL
+438 LTDVDNKYASEL
-450 GQSINALKQ
+450 GQSVNALKQ

-480 NKINNWDIGKSEKE
+480 NKINNWDIGKSVKE
-494 KAEDNSTN
+494 KTEDNRTN

-507 KARAKYTN
+507 KARAQYTN
-515 RAENA
+515 RAESA
-520 SKRVNKIV
+520 SKRANKII

-536 AFGEYGTDIS
+536 AFGEHGTDIS
-546 TFVEYIYS
+546 TFLQYMYS
-554 DAFQTDEEFGRITDE
+554 DAFYTDEELGRRTDE

-579 FLSTA
+579 FLITDK
-584 EGEEFIKA
+584 GEEFIKA
-592 MIEYEYA
+592 MIESEYA

-609 YKKGMKTGDFNYDIA
+609 YKKGMKTGDFNYDIS

-630 YQIAMQDDIT
+630 YQSAIQDDIT

-646 ATNGKKQEVRKKKSL
+646 ATNGKKQELHKKKSL
-661 SLLYDF
+661 SLLYNF
-667 FYTDRKG
+667 FHADRNG
-674 LSEDILQYKLAQQ
+674 LNEDILQYKLAQQ

-708 TNALYDSLDETRK
+708 TNALYDSLDKTRK
-721 TVKWWEIGKQK
+721 TVKWWETGKQK
-732 KKEAIVLK
+732 KKEEIVLK
-740 ALEEGVLTEDDVK
+740 ALEEGVLTEEDVK
-753 KAQLSLVRDIK
+753 KTQLSLARDIK
-764 GSGLVSVDHEPYLA
+764 GNGLVSIDHEPYLA
-778 EKTAEEYPKDIG
+778 NKTVEEYTKDIG

-806 IISKYKATNL
+806 IISKYKADNL

-836 KTDKGEKTVFSQHVR
+836 KTDKGEKTVFSQYVR
-851 TDMILSQEASFTDDL
+851 TDMILSQEAFFKDDL
-866 SSTTSRGYERS
+866 SSTTSEGYERS

>member
-10 TRFIMTNVTLKDK
+10 TRFIMTNITLKDE

-45 LNSATNSLLKAV
+45 LNSATNSLLKVV
-57 THIDKDGNAF
+57 TRIDKDGNAF

-95 GYEAGSLSSDPYTK
+95 GYEAGSLSLDPYTK

-165 YAWQEELAKTDGDV
+165 YAWQEELVKTDGDV
-179 SKANEN
+179 SKAKEN
-185 LKNAFIRKNLKT
+185 LKNAFIRKNLKP
-197 AVKYSDDV
+197 AVRYSDDV
-205 LSERKEKEKKEEEK
+205 LSERKEKEKIEE
-219 KKEKE
+219 
-224 KKEKEKKE
+224 EKKE
-232 EKEQKQSRVRLLGKI
+232 EKEKKQSRVSLLGKI
-247 AIIAKVL
+247 AIVAKVL
-254 ATVADITRR
+254 ATIADITRR

-272 SEITKEKQD
+272 SEINKERQD

-314 ELKSGLGNTA
+314 ELKSGLGNLA
-324 NPDRNMLFEL
+324 NLDTNMLSEL
-334 SRVLKRDII
+334 AKVLRSDII
-343 NAIKLGD
+343 NGIKLGE
-350 AATNTENVMKQILDA
+350 AGTNTENVMKQILDA
-365 YYKQAQRGVNSL
+365 YFKQAQRGVNSL
-377 GHQVGVRDAEIEMAG
+377 GQQVGVRNAEIEMAE

-407 LMFYANDTGIYK
+407 SMFYANDTGIYK
-419 DRVTDFDSF
+419 DRVTGFDSF

-480 NKINNWDIGKSEKE
+480 NQINNWDIGKSVKE
-494 KAEDNSTN
+494 KTEDNRTN

-507 KARAKYTN
+507 KARARYTN
-515 RAENA
+515 RAESA
-520 SKRVNKIV
+520 SKRANKIV
-528 KDAGIDLS
+528 KDAGIDFS

-546 TFVEYIYS
+546 TFVEYMFS
-554 DAFQTDEEFGRITDE
+554 DAFQTDEELGRRTDE

-579 FLSTA
+579 FLLTA
-584 EGEEFIKA
+584 EGEEVIKA
-592 MIEYEYA
+592 MIESEYA

-609 YKKGMKTGDFNYDIA
+609 YKKGMKTGDFNYDIS

-630 YQIAMQDDIT
+630 YQSAIQDDIS

-661 SLLYDF
+661 SLLYNF
-667 FYTDRKG
+667 FHADRDG

-687 GLSEQQTYKDIINNG
+687 GLSEQQTYKEIIKNG
-702 GDSSSL
+702 SDSSSL
-708 TNALYDSLDETRK
+708 TKALYDSLDKTRK
-721 TVKWWEIGKQK
+721 TVKWWETGKQK

-764 GSGLVSVDHEPYLA
+764 GSGLVSIDHEPYLVD
-778 EKTAEEYPKDIG
+778 KTTEEYTKDIG

-806 IISKYKATNL
+806 IISKYKAENL

-836 KTDKGEKTVFSQHVR
+836 KTDKGEKTVFSQYVR
-851 TDMILSQEASFTDDL
+851 TDMVLSQEASFKDDL

>member
-57 THIDKDGNAF
+57 TRIDKDGNAF

-95 GYEAGSLSSDPYTK
+95 GYEAGSLSLDPYTK

-139 ELGGTAE
+139 ESGGTAE
-146 LNPTKKRKDQMKID
+146 PNPTKKRKDQMKID

-179 SKANEN
+179 SKAKEN
-185 LKNAFIRKNLKT
+185 LKNDFIRKNLKP

-205 LSERKEKEKKEEEK
+205 LSERKEKEKIEE
-219 KKEKE
+219 
-224 KKEKEKKE
+224 EKKE
-232 EKEQKQSRVRLLGKI
+232 EKEKKQSLVSALGKI
-247 AIIAKVL
+247 TLITKVL
-254 ATVADITRR
+254 TTIADITRR

-272 SEITKEKQD
+272 SETTKEKQD

-324 NPDRNMLFEL
+324 NLDTNMLSEL
-334 SRVLKRDII
+334 AKVLRSDII
-343 NAIKLGD
+343 SGIKLGE
-350 AATNTENVMKQILDA
+350 AGTNTENVMKQILDA
-365 YYKQAQRGVNSL
+365 YYKQAQRGVNSV
-377 GHQVGVRDAEIEMAG
+377 GQQVGVRNAEIEMAG
-392 ALEKAGLGKLAEILR
+392 ALEKAGLGKLAEVLR

-419 DRVTDFDSF
+419 GRVTDFDSF

-438 LTEVDNKYASEL
+438 LTDVDNKYASEL

-480 NKINNWDIGKSEKE
+480 NKINNWDIGKSVEEKT
-494 KAEDNSTN
+494 EDNRTN

-507 KARAKYTN
+507 KARAQYTN
-515 RAENA
+515 RAESA
-520 SKRVNKIV
+520 SKRANKII

-536 AFGEYGTDIS
+536 AFGEHGTDIS
-546 TFVEYIYS
+546 TFVKYMYS
-554 DAFQTDEEFGRITDE
+554 DAFSTDEELGRRTDE

-579 FLSTA
+579 FLITDK
-584 EGEEFIKA
+584 GEEFIKA
-592 MIEYEYA
+592 MIESEYA

-609 YKKGMKTGDFNYDIA
+609 YKKGMKTGDFNYDIS

-630 YQIAMQDDIT
+630 YQSAIQDDIT

-646 ATNGKKQEVRKKKSL
+646 ATNGKKQELHKKKSL
-661 SLLYDF
+661 SLLYNF
-667 FYTDRKG
+667 FHADRNG

-702 GDSSSL
+702 GDSSRL
-708 TNALYDSLDETRK
+708 TNALYDSLDKTRK
-721 TVKWWEIGKQK
+721 TVKWWETGKQK
-732 KKEAIVLK
+732 KKEEIVLK
-740 ALEEGVLTEDDVK
+740 ALEEGVLTEEDVK
-753 KAQLSLVRDIK
+753 KTQLSLAHYKK
-764 GSGLVSVDHEPYLA
+764 GSGLVSIDYAPYLVD
-778 EKTAEEYPKDIG
+778 KTIDEYTKDIG
-790 LRTILEE
+790 LRTIFEE

-806 IISKYKATNL
+806 IISKYRAENL

-836 KTDKGEKTVFSQHVR
+836 KTDKGEKTVFSQYVR
-851 TDMILSQEASFTDDL
+851 TDMILSQEAFFKDDL
-866 SSTTSRGYERS
+866 SNTTSEGYERS

>member
-57 THIDKDGNAF
+57 TRIDKDGNAF

-95 GYEAGSLSSDPYTK
+95 GYEAGSLSLDPYTK

-179 SKANEN
+179 SKAKEN
-185 LKNAFIRKNLKT
+185 LKNDFIRKNLKP

-205 LSERKEKEKKEEEK
+205 LSERKEKEKIEEDKKE
-219 KKEKE
+219 EKE
-224 KKEKEKKE
+224 KREEEKKE
-232 EKEQKQSRVRLLGKI
+232 EKEQKQSRISILGKI
-247 AIIAKVL
+247 ALIAKVL
-254 ATVADITRR
+254 ATIADITRR

-272 SEITKEKQD
+272 SEITKERQD
-281 AISNGTTQEKVRQY
+281 AVSNGTTQEKVRQY
-295 YTTEGAMGMGKGT
+295 YTTEGAMGMRKGI

-314 ELKSGLGNTA
+314 ELKSGLGNLA
-324 NPDRNMLFEL
+324 NLDTNMLSEL
-334 SRVLKRDII
+334 AKVLRSDII
-343 NAIKLGD
+343 SGIKLGE
-350 AATNTENVMKQILDA
+350 AGTNTENVMKQILDA

-377 GHQVGVRDAEIEMAG
+377 GHQVGVRNAEIEMAG
-392 ALEKAGLGKLAEILR
+392 ALEKAGLGKLAVVLR
-407 LMFYANDTGIYK
+407 SMFYANDTGINK
-419 DRVTDFDSF
+419 GRVTDFDSF
-428 NSLSPHYTNG
+428 NSLFPHYTNG
-438 LTEVDNKYASEL
+438 LTDVDNKYASEL

-480 NKINNWDIGKSEKE
+480 NKINNWDIGKSVKE
-494 KAEDNSTN
+494 KTEDNRTN

-507 KARAKYTN
+507 KARARYTN
-515 RAENA
+515 RTESA
-520 SKRVNKIV
+520 SKRANKII

-536 AFGEYGTDIS
+536 AFGEHGTDIS
-546 TFVEYIYS
+546 TFLQYMYS
-554 DAFQTDEEFGRITDE
+554 DAFHTDEELGRRTDE

-579 FLSTA
+579 FLITDK
-584 EGEEFIKA
+584 GEEFIKA
-592 MIEYEYA
+592 MIESEYA

-630 YQIAMQDDIT
+630 YQSAIQDDIT

-646 ATNGKKQEVRKKKSL
+646 ATNGKKQELHKKKSL
-661 SLLYDF
+661 SLLYNF
-667 FYTDRKG
+667 FHADRNG

-687 GLSEQQTYKDIINNG
+687 GLSEQQTYKDIISNG

-708 TNALYDSLDETRK
+708 TNALYDSLDKTRK
-721 TVKWWEIGKQK
+721 TVKWWESGKQK

-753 KAQLSLVRDIK
+753 KTQLSLARDIK
-764 GSGLVSVDHEPYLA
+764 GSGLVSIDHEPYLVD
-778 EKTAEEYPKDIG
+778 KTVEEYTKDIG

-806 IISKYKATNL
+806 IISKYRAENL

-836 KTDKGEKTVFSQHVR
+836 KTDKGEKTVFSQYVR
-851 TDMILSQEASFTDDL
+851 TDMVLSQEAFFKDDL
-866 SSTTSRGYERS
+866 SSTTSTGYERS

>member
-10 TRFIMTNVTLKDK
+10 TRFIMTNVALKDK

-57 THIDKDGNAF
+57 TRIDKDGNAF

-95 GYEAGSLSSDPYTK
+95 GYEAGSLSLDPYTK

-165 YAWQEELAKTDGDV
+165 YAWQEELVKTDGDV
-179 SKANEN
+179 SKAKEN
-185 LKNAFIRKNLKT
+185 LKNDFIRKNLKP

-205 LSERKEKEKKEEEK
+205 LSERKEKEKREE
-219 KKEKE
+219 
-224 KKEKEKKE
+224 EKKE
-232 EKEQKQSRVRLLGKI
+232 EKEKKQSRVSMLGKI
-247 AIIAKVL
+247 AIVAKVL
-254 ATVADITRR
+254 ATIADITRR

-272 SEITKEKQD
+272 SEITKERQD
-281 AISNGTTQEKVRQY
+281 AVSNGTTQEKVRQY

-314 ELKSGLGNTA
+314 ELKSGLGNLA
-324 NPDRNMLFEL
+324 NLDTNMLSEL
-334 SRVLKRDII
+334 AKVLRSDII
-343 NAIKLGD
+343 NGIKLGE
-350 AATNTENVMKQILDA
+350 AGTNTENVMKQILDA

-377 GHQVGVRDAEIEMAG
+377 GQQVGVRNAEIEMAG

-407 LMFYANDTGIYK
+407 SMFYANDTGIYK
-419 DRVTDFDSF
+419 GRVTDFDSF

-438 LTEVDNKYASEL
+438 LTDVDNKYASEL

-480 NKINNWDIGKSEKE
+480 NQINNWDIGKSVKE
-494 KAEDNSTN
+494 KTEDNRTN

-507 KARAKYTN
+507 KARTQYTN
-515 RAENA
+515 RAESA
-520 SKRVNKIV
+520 SKRADKIV

-536 AFGEYGTDIS
+536 AFGEHGTDIS
-546 TFVEYIYS
+546 TFVGYMFS
-554 DAFQTDEEFGRITDE
+554 DAFQTDEELGRRTDE
-569 QKETIKKFKQ
+569 QKEIIKKFNQ
-579 FLSTA
+579 FLITA
-584 EGEEFIKA
+584 EGEKVIKA
-592 MIEYEYA
+592 MLESEYA

-609 YKKGMKTGDFNYDIA
+609 YKKGMKTGDFNYDIS

-630 YQIAMQDDIT
+630 YQSAIQDDIT

-646 ATNGKKQEVRKKKSL
+646 ATNGKKQEVLKKKSL
-661 SLLYDF
+661 SLLYNF
-667 FYTDRKG
+667 FHADRNG

-702 GDSSSL
+702 SDSSSL
-708 TNALYDSLDETRK
+708 TNTLYDSLDKTRK
-721 TVKWWEIGKQK
+721 TVKWWETGKQK

-740 ALEEGVLTEDDVK
+740 ALEEGVLTEDNVK

-764 GSGLVSVDHEPYLA
+764 GNGLVSIDPEPYLV
-778 EKTAEEYPKDIG
+778 EKTAEEYTKDIG
-790 LRTILEE
+790 LRTIFEE

-806 IISKYKATNL
+806 IISKYKADNL

-836 KTDKGEKTVFSQHVR
+836 KTDKGEKTVFSQYVR
-851 TDMILSQEASFTDDL
+851 TDMVLSQEASFKDDL

>member
-10 TRFIMTNVTLKDK
+10 TRFIMTNVALKDK

-32 KDWKTQTDAMTRA
+32 KDWKAQTDAMTRA

-57 THIDKDGNAF
+57 TRIDKDGNAF

-95 GYEAGSLSSDPYTK
+95 GYEAGSLSLDPYAK

-139 ELGGTAE
+139 ELGGIAE

-165 YAWQEELAKTDGDV
+165 YAWQEELVKTDGDV
-179 SKANEN
+179 SKAKEN
-185 LKNAFIRKNLKT
+185 LKNAFIRKNLKP

-205 LSERKEKEKKEEEK
+205 LSERKEKEKIEE
-219 KKEKE
+219 
-224 KKEKEKKE
+224 EKKE
-232 EKEQKQSRVRLLGKI
+232 EKEKKQSRVSLLGKI

-254 ATVADITRR
+254 ATIADITRR

-324 NPDRNMLFEL
+324 NLDNNMLFEL
-334 SRVLKRDII
+334 SKVLSSDII
-343 NAIKLGD
+343 SGIKLGD

-377 GHQVGVRDAEIEMAG
+377 GHQVGVRNAEIEMAG

-407 LMFYANDTGIYK
+407 SMFYANDTGIYK
-419 DRVTDFDSF
+419 DRVTNFDSF

-438 LTEVDNKYASEL
+438 LTDVDNKYASEL

-480 NKINNWDIGKSEKE
+480 NKINNWDIGKSVKE
-494 KAEDNSTN
+494 KTEDNRTN

-507 KARAKYTN
+507 KARAQYTN

-520 SKRVNKIV
+520 SKRANKIV

-536 AFGEYGTDIS
+536 AFGEHGTDIS
-546 TFVEYIYS
+546 TFVEYMFS
-554 DAFQTDEEFGRITDE
+554 DAFQTDEELGRITDE

-579 FLSTA
+579 FLITA
-584 EGEEFIKA
+584 EGEEVIKA
-592 MIEYEYA
+592 MIESEYA

-630 YQIAMQDDIT
+630 YQSAIQDDIT

-646 ATNGKKQEVRKKKSL
+646 ATNGKKQEVLKKKSL
-661 SLLYDF
+661 SLLYNF
-667 FYTDRKG
+667 FHADRNG

-702 GDSSSL
+702 SDSSSL
-708 TNALYDSLDETRK
+708 TNTLYDSLDKTRK

-764 GSGLVSVDHEPYLA
+764 GSGLVSIDHEPYLA
-778 EKTAEEYPKDIG
+778 DKTTEEYTKDIG
-790 LRTILEE
+790 LRTIFEE

-806 IISKYKATNL
+806 IISKYKADNL

-836 KTDKGEKTVFSQHVR
+836 KTDKGEKTVFSQYVR
-851 TDMILSQEASFTDDL
+851 TDMVLSQEAFFKDDL
-866 SSTTSRGYERS
+866 SSTTSAGYERS

>member
-57 THIDKDGNAF
+57 TRIDKDGNAF

-139 ELGGTAE
+139 ELGGIAE

-179 SKANEN
+179 SKAKEN
-185 LKNAFIRKNLKT
+185 LKNAFIRKNLKP

-205 LSERKEKEKKEEEK
+205 LSERKEKEKIEE
-219 KKEKE
+219 
-224 KKEKEKKE
+224 EKKE
-232 EKEQKQSRVRLLGKI
+232 EKEKKQSRVSALGKI
-247 AIIAKVL
+247 AIVAKVL
-254 ATVADITRR
+254 TTIADITRR
-263 ILTATLQRA
+263 ILTATLRRA

-308 ILEGMQ
+308 ILAGMQ
-314 ELKSGLGNTA
+314 ELKSGLGNLA
-324 NPDRNMLFEL
+324 NLDTNMLSEL
-334 SRVLKRDII
+334 AKVLRSDII
-343 NAIKLGD
+343 SGIKLGE
-350 AATNTENVMKQILDA
+350 AGTNTENVMKQILDA

-377 GHQVGVRDAEIEMAG
+377 GQQVGVRNAEIEMAG
-392 ALEKAGLGKLAEILR
+392 ALEKAGLGKLAEVLR
-407 LMFYANDTGIYK
+407 SMFYANDTGIYK
-419 DRVTDFDSF
+419 GRVTGFDSL

-438 LTEVDNKYASEL
+438 LTDVDNKYASEL

-480 NKINNWDIGKSEKE
+480 NQINNWDIGKSVKE
-494 KAEDNSTN
+494 KTEDNRTN

-507 KARAKYTN
+507 KARAQYTN
-515 RAENA
+515 RAESA
-520 SKRVNKIV
+520 SKRANKII

-536 AFGEYGTDIS
+536 AFGEHGTDIS
-546 TFVEYIYS
+546 TFLQYMYS
-554 DAFQTDEEFGRITDE
+554 DAFHTDEELGRRTDE

-579 FLSTA
+579 FLVTA
-584 EGEEFIKA
+584 EGEEVIKA
-592 MIEYEYA
+592 MIESEYA

-609 YKKGMKTGDFNYDIA
+609 YKKGMKTGDFNYDIS

-630 YQIAMQDDIT
+630 YQSAIQDDIN

-646 ATNGKKQEVRKKKSL
+646 ATNGKKQELHKKKSL
-661 SLLYDF
+661 SLLYNF
-667 FYTDRKG
+667 FHADRNG

-708 TNALYDSLDETRK
+708 TNTLYDSLDKTRK

-732 KKEAIVLK
+732 KKEEVVLK

-764 GSGLVSVDHEPYLA
+764 GSGLVSIDHEPYLVD
-778 EKTAEEYPKDIG
+778 KTVEEYTKDIG
-790 LRTILEE
+790 LRTIFEE

-806 IISKYKATNL
+806 IISKYRAENL

-851 TDMILSQEASFTDDL
+851 TDMVLSQEAFFKDDL
-866 SSTTSRGYERS
+866 SSTTSEGYERS

>member
-10 TRFIMTNVTLKDK
+10 TRFIMTNITLKDK

-57 THIDKDGNAF
+57 TRIDKDGNAF

-139 ELGGTAE
+139 ESGGTAE

-165 YAWQEELAKTDGDV
+165 HAWQEELAKTDGDV
-179 SKANEN
+179 SKAKEN
-185 LKNAFIRKNLKT
+185 LKNAFIRKNLKP

-205 LSERKEKEKKEEEK
+205 LSERKEKEKIEEEK
-219 KKEKE
+219 KEEKE
-224 KKEKEKKE
+224 KREEEKKE
-232 EKEQKQSRVRLLGKI
+232 EKEQKQSRVSALGKI
-247 AIIAKVL
+247 ALIAKVL
-254 ATVADITRR
+254 APVADITRR

-272 SEITKEKQD
+272 SETTKEKQD

-308 ILEGMQ
+308 VLEGMQ

-324 NPDRNMLFEL
+324 NLDTNMLSEL
-334 SRVLKRDII
+334 SKVLRSGII
-343 NAIKLGD
+343 SGIKLGE
-350 AATNTENVMKQILDA
+350 AGTNTENVMKQILDA
-365 YYKQAQRGVNSL
+365 YYKQAQRGVNSV
-377 GHQVGVRDAEIEMAG
+377 GQQVGVRNAEIEMAG

-407 LMFYANDTGIYK
+407 SMFYANDTGIYK
-419 DRVTDFDSF
+419 GRVTDFDSF

-438 LTEVDNKYASEL
+438 LTDVDNKYASEL
-450 GQSINALKQ
+450 GQSVNALKQ

-480 NKINNWDIGKSEKE
+480 NKINNWDIGKSVEEKT
-494 KAEDNSTN
+494 EDNRTN

-507 KARAKYTN
+507 KARAQYTN
-515 RAENA
+515 RAESA
-520 SKRVNKIV
+520 SKRANKII

-536 AFGEYGTDIS
+536 AFGEHGTDIS
-546 TFVEYIYS
+546 TFLNYFYNVPYYN
-554 DAFQTDEEFGRITDE
+554 DEARGLITDE
-569 QKETIKKFKQ
+569 QKEIIKKLMQ
-579 FLSTA
+579 FLKTA
-584 EGEEFIKA
+584 EGEEVVKA
-592 MIEYEYA
+592 MIESEYA

-609 YKKGMKTGDFNYDIA
+609 YKKGMKTGDFNYDIS

-630 YQIAMQDDIT
+630 YQMAIQDDIT
-640 TLLSDV
+640 TLLSGE
-646 ATNGKKQEVRKKKSL
+646 AGEAKKEELHKKISL
-661 SLLYDF
+661 SLLDKLSHTYRDG
-667 FYTDRKG
+667 T
-674 LSEDILQYKLAQQ
+674 SEDILQYKLAQQ

-708 TNALYDSLDETRK
+708 TNALYDSLDKTRK
-721 TVKWWEIGKQK
+721 TVKWWETGKQK
-732 KKEAIVLK
+732 KKEEIVLK
-740 ALEEGVLTEDDVK
+740 ALEEGVLTEEDVK
-753 KAQLSLVRDIK
+753 KTQLSLAHYKK
-764 GSGLVSVDHEPYLA
+764 GSGLVSIDYVPYLVD
-778 EKTAEEYPKDIG
+778 KTTEEYTKDIG

-806 IISKYKATNL
+806 IISKYKADNL

-836 KTDKGEKTVFSQHVR
+836 KTDKGEKTVFSQYVR
-851 TDMILSQEASFTDDL
+851 TDMILSQEAFFKDDL
-866 SSTTSRGYERS
+866 SNTTSEGHERS
-877 NK
+877 KK

>member
-57 THIDKDGNAF
+57 TRIDKDGNAF

-95 GYEAGSLSSDPYTK
+95 GYAAGSLSLDPYTK

-179 SKANEN
+179 SKAKEN
-185 LKNAFIRKNLKT
+185 LKNAFIRKNLKP

-205 LSERKEKEKKEEEK
+205 LSERKEKEKIEE
-219 KKEKE
+219 
-224 KKEKEKKE
+224 EKKE
-232 EKEQKQSRVRLLGKI
+232 EKEKKQSRVSALGKI
-247 AIIAKVL
+247 AIVAKVL
-254 ATVADITRR
+254 ATIADITRR

-272 SEITKEKQD
+272 SETTKEKQD

-324 NPDRNMLFEL
+324 NLDNNMLFEL
-334 SRVLKRDII
+334 SKVLRSDII
-343 NAIKLGD
+343 SGIKLGE
-350 AATNTENVMKQILDA
+350 AGTNTENVMKQILDA
-365 YYKQAQRGVNSL
+365 YYKQAQRGVNSV
-377 GHQVGVRDAEIEMAG
+377 GQQVGVRNAEIEMAG

-407 LMFYANDTGIYK
+407 SMFYANDTGIYK
-419 DRVTDFDSF
+419 GRVTDFDSF

-438 LTEVDNKYASEL
+438 LTDVDNKYASEL
-450 GQSINALKQ
+450 GQSVNALKQ

-480 NKINNWDIGKSEKE
+480 NKINNWDIGKSVEEKT
-494 KAEDNSTN
+494 EDNRTN
-502 SVLLS
+502 SFLLN
-507 KARAKYTN
+507 KARAQYTN
-515 RAENA
+515 RAESA
-520 SKRVNKIV
+520 SKRANKII
-528 KDAGIDLS
+528 KDAGIDFS
-536 AFGEYGTDIS
+536 AFGEHGTDIS
-546 TFVEYIYS
+546 TFLQYMYS
-554 DAFQTDEEFGRITDE
+554 DDFIADEELGRRTDE

-579 FLSTA
+579 FLITDK
-584 EGEEFIKA
+584 GEEFIKA
-592 MIEYEYA
+592 MIESEYA

-609 YKKGMKTGDFNYDIA
+609 YKKGMKTGDFNYDIS

-630 YQIAMQDDIT
+630 YQRAMQDDIT
-640 TLLSDV
+640 TLLSGE
-646 ATNGKKQEVRKKKSL
+646 AGEAKKEELYKKISL
-661 SLLYDF
+661 SLLDKLFHTYRD
-667 FYTDRKG
+667 G
-674 LSEDILQYKLAQQ
+674 ISEDILQYKLAQQ

-708 TNALYDSLDETRK
+708 TNALYDSLDKTRK
-721 TVKWWEIGKQK
+721 TVKWWETGKQK
-732 KKEAIVLK
+732 KKEEIVLK
-740 ALEEGVLTEDDVK
+740 ALEEGVLTEEDVK
-753 KAQLSLVRDIK
+753 KTQLSLAHYK
-764 GSGLVSVDHEPYLA
+764 TGSGLVSIEHAPYLA
-778 EKTAEEYPKDIG
+778 NKTIEEYTKDIG
-790 LRTILEE
+790 LRTIFEE

-806 IISKYKATNL
+806 IISKYKAENL

-836 KTDKGEKTVFSQHVR
+836 KTDKGEKTVFSQYVR
-851 TDMILSQEASFTDDL
+851 TDMILSQEAFF
-866 SSTTSRGYERS
+866 
-877 NK
+877 

>member
-57 THIDKDGNAF
+57 TRIDKDGNAF

-95 GYEAGSLSSDPYTK
+95 GYAAGSLSLDPYTK

-139 ELGGTAE
+139 ELGGIAE
-146 LNPTKKRKDQMKID
+146 PNPTKKRKDQMKID

-179 SKANEN
+179 SKAKEN
-185 LKNAFIRKNLKT
+185 LKNAFIRKNLKP

-205 LSERKEKEKKEEEK
+205 LSERKEKEKIEE
-219 KKEKE
+219 
-224 KKEKEKKE
+224 EKKE
-232 EKEQKQSRVRLLGKI
+232 EKEKKQSRVSALGKI
-247 AIIAKVL
+247 ALIAKVL
-254 ATVADITRR
+254 TTIADITRR

-324 NPDRNMLFEL
+324 NLDNNMLFEL
-334 SRVLKRDII
+334 SKVLRSDII
-343 NAIKLGD
+343 SGIKLGE
-350 AATNTENVMKQILDA
+350 AGTNTENVMKQILDA
-365 YYKQAQRGVNSL
+365 YYKQAQRGVNSV
-377 GHQVGVRDAEIEMAG
+377 GQQVGVRNAEIEMAG
-392 ALEKAGLGKLAEILR
+392 ALEKAGLGKLAEVLR

-419 DRVTDFDSF
+419 GRVTDFDSF

-438 LTEVDNKYASEL
+438 LTDVDNKYASEL
-450 GQSINALKQ
+450 GQSVNALKQ

-480 NKINNWDIGKSEKE
+480 NKINNWDIGKSVEEKT
-494 KAEDNSTN
+494 EDNRTN

-507 KARAKYTN
+507 KARAQYTN
-515 RAENA
+515 RAESA
-520 SKRVNKIV
+520 SKRANKII

-536 AFGEYGTDIS
+536 AFGEHGTDIS
-546 TFVEYIYS
+546 TFLHYFYNVPYYN
-554 DAFQTDEEFGRITDE
+554 DEERGLITDE
-569 QKETIKKFKQ
+569 QKEIIKKLMQ
-579 FLSTA
+579 FLKTA
-584 EGEEFIKA
+584 EGEEVVKA
-592 MIEYEYA
+592 MIESDYA

-609 YKKGMKTGDFNYDIA
+609 YKKGMKTGDFNYDIS

-630 YQIAMQDDIT
+630 YQRAMQDDIT
-640 TLLSDV
+640 TLLSGE
-646 ATNGKKQEVRKKKSL
+646 AGELKKEELYKKISL
-661 SLLYDF
+661 SLLDKLFHTYRD
-667 FYTDRKG
+667 G
-674 LSEDILQYKLAQQ
+674 ISEDILQYKLAQQ

-708 TNALYDSLDETRK
+708 TNTLYDSLDKTRK
-721 TVKWWEIGKQK
+721 TVKWWESGKQK
-732 KKEAIVLK
+732 KKEEVVLK

-753 KAQLSLVRDIK
+753 KAQLSLARDRK
-764 GSGLVSVDHEPYLA
+764 GSGLVSIDYAPYLVD
-778 EKTAEEYPKDIG
+778 KTAEEYTKDIG

-806 IISKYKATNL
+806 IISKYRADNL

-836 KTDKGEKTVFSQHVR
+836 KTDKGEKTVFSQYVR
-851 TDMILSQEASFTDDL
+851 TDMILSQEAFFKDDL
-866 SSTTSRGYERS
+866 SNTTSEGYERS

>member
-45 LNSATNSLLKAV
+45 LNSATNSLLKVV
-57 THIDKDGNAF
+57 TRIDKDGNAF

-95 GYEAGSLSSDPYTK
+95 GYEAGSLSLDPYTK

-165 YAWQEELAKTDGDV
+165 YAWQEELVKTDGDV
-179 SKANEN
+179 SKAKEN
-185 LKNAFIRKNLKT
+185 LKNAFVRKNLKP

-205 LSERKEKEKKEEEK
+205 LSERKEKEKIEE
-219 KKEKE
+219 
-224 KKEKEKKE
+224 EKKE
-232 EKEQKQSRVRLLGKI
+232 EKAQKQSRVSLLGKI

-254 ATVADITRR
+254 ATIADITRR

-272 SEITKEKQD
+272 SEITKERQD

-308 ILEGMQ
+308 ILEGIQ
-314 ELKSGLGNTA
+314 ELKSGLGNLA
-324 NPDRNMLFEL
+324 NLDTNMLSEL
-334 SRVLKRDII
+334 AKVLRSDII
-343 NAIKLGD
+343 NGIKLGE
-350 AATNTENVMKQILDA
+350 AGTNTENVMKQILDA

-377 GHQVGVRDAEIEMAG
+377 GQQVGVRNAEIEMAG

-407 LMFYANDTGIYK
+407 SMFYANDTGIYK
-419 DRVTDFDSF
+419 GRVTNFDSF

-474 SLGNLI
+474 SLGDLI
-480 NKINNWDIGKSEKE
+480 NKINNWDIGKSVKE
-494 KAEDNSTN
+494 KTEDNRTN

-507 KARAKYTN
+507 KARAQYTS

-520 SKRVNKIV
+520 SKRADKIV

-536 AFGEYGTDIS
+536 VFGEHGTDIS
-546 TFVEYIYS
+546 TFVGYMFS
-554 DAFQTDEEFGRITDE
+554 DAFQTDEELGRRTDE
-569 QKETIKKFKQ
+569 QKEAIKKFKQ
-579 FLSTA
+579 FLITA
-584 EGEEFIKA
+584 EGEEVIKA
-592 MIEYEYA
+592 MIESEYA

-609 YKKGMKTGDFNYDIA
+609 YKKGMKTGDFNYDIS

-630 YQIAMQDDIT
+630 YQSAIQDDIT

-646 ATNGKKQEVRKKKSL
+646 ATNGKKQEVLKKKSL
-661 SLLYDF
+661 SLLYNF
-667 FYTDRKG
+667 FHADRNG

-702 GDSSSL
+702 SGSSSL
-708 TNALYDSLDETRK
+708 TNALYDSLDEARK
-721 TVKWWEIGKQK
+721 TVKWWEIGKRK

-764 GSGLVSVDHEPYLA
+764 GSGLVSIDHEPYLA
-778 EKTAEEYPKDIG
+778 EKTTEEYTKDIG
-790 LRTILEE
+790 LRTIFEE

-806 IISKYKATNL
+806 IISKYKADNL

-836 KTDKGEKTVFSQHVR
+836 KTDKGEKTVFSQYVR
-851 TDMILSQEASFTDDL
+851 TDMVLSQEAFFKDDL

>member
-57 THIDKDGNAF
+57 TRIDKDGNAF

-139 ELGGTAE
+139 ELGGIAE

-179 SKANEN
+179 SKAKEN
-185 LKNAFIRKNLKT
+185 LKNDFIRKNLKP

-205 LSERKEKEKKEEEK
+205 LSERKEKEKIEE
-219 KKEKE
+219 
-224 KKEKEKKE
+224 EKKE
-232 EKEQKQSRVRLLGKI
+232 EKEKKQSRVSALGKI
-247 AIIAKVL
+247 AIVAKVL
-254 ATVADITRR
+254 TTIADITRR

-272 SEITKEKQD
+272 SEITKERQD
-281 AISNGTTQEKVRQY
+281 AVSNGTTQEKVRQY

-308 ILEGMQ
+308 ILAGMQ
-314 ELKSGLGNTA
+314 ELKSGLGNLA
-324 NPDRNMLFEL
+324 NLDTNMLSEL
-334 SRVLKRDII
+334 AKVLRSDII
-343 NAIKLGD
+343 SGIKLGE
-350 AATNTENVMKQILDA
+350 AGTNTENVMKQILDA

-377 GHQVGVRDAEIEMAG
+377 GQQVGVRNAEIEMAG
-392 ALEKAGLGKLAEILR
+392 ALEKAGLGKLAEVLR
-407 LMFYANDTGIYK
+407 SMFYANDTGIYK
-419 DRVTDFDSF
+419 GRVTGFDSL

-438 LTEVDNKYASEL
+438 LTDVDNKYASEL

-480 NKINNWDIGKSEKE
+480 NQINNWDIGKSVKE
-494 KAEDNSTN
+494 KTEDNRTN

-507 KARAKYTN
+507 KARAQYTN
-515 RAENA
+515 RAESA
-520 SKRVNKIV
+520 SKRANKIL

-536 AFGEYGTDIS
+536 AFGEHGTDIS
-546 TFVEYIYS
+546 TFLQYMYS
-554 DAFQTDEEFGRITDE
+554 DAFHTDEELGRRTDE

-579 FLSTA
+579 FLVTA
-584 EGEEFIKA
+584 EGEEVIKA
-592 MIEYEYA
+592 MIESEYA

-609 YKKGMKTGDFNYDIA
+609 YKKGMKTGDFNYDIS

-630 YQIAMQDDIT
+630 YQSAIQDDIN

-646 ATNGKKQEVRKKKSL
+646 ATNGKKQELHKKKSL
-661 SLLYDF
+661 SLLYNF
-667 FYTDRKG
+667 FHADRNG

-708 TNALYDSLDETRK
+708 TNTLYDSLDKTRK

-732 KKEAIVLK
+732 KKEEVVLK

-764 GSGLVSVDHEPYLA
+764 GSGLVSIDHEPYLVD
-778 EKTAEEYPKDIG
+778 KTIEEYTKDIG

-806 IISKYKATNL
+806 IISKYRADNL

-836 KTDKGEKTVFSQHVR
+836 KTDKGEKTVFSQYVR
-851 TDMILSQEASFTDDL
+851 TDMVLSQEASFKDDL
-866 SSTTSRGYERS
+866 SSTTSTGYERS

>member
-57 THIDKDGNAF
+57 TRIDKDGNAF

-95 GYEAGSLSSDPYTK
+95 GYEAGSLSLDPYTK

-139 ELGGTAE
+139 ESGGTAE

-179 SKANEN
+179 SKAKEN
-185 LKNAFIRKNLKT
+185 LKNDFIRKNLKP

-205 LSERKEKEKKEEEK
+205 LSERKEKEKIEE
-219 KKEKE
+219 
-224 KKEKEKKE
+224 EKKE
-232 EKEQKQSRVRLLGKI
+232 EKEKKQSLVSALGKI
-247 AIIAKVL
+247 TLITKVL
-254 ATVADITRR
+254 TTIADITRR

-272 SEITKEKQD
+272 SETTKEKQD

-324 NPDRNMLFEL
+324 NLDNNMLFEL
-334 SRVLKRDII
+334 SKVLRSDII
-343 NAIKLGD
+343 SGIKLGE
-350 AATNTENVMKQILDA
+350 AGTNTENVMKQILDA
-365 YYKQAQRGVNSL
+365 YYKQAQRGVNSV
-377 GHQVGVRDAEIEMAG
+377 GQQVGVRNAEIEMAG
-392 ALEKAGLGKLAEILR
+392 ALEKAGLGKLAEVLR
-407 LMFYANDTGIYK
+407 SMFYANDTGIYK
-419 DRVTDFDSF
+419 GRVTDFDSF

-438 LTEVDNKYASEL
+438 LTDVDNKYASEL

-480 NKINNWDIGKSEKE
+480 NKINNWDIGKSVEEKT
-494 KAEDNSTN
+494 EDNRTN

-507 KARAKYTN
+507 KARAQYTN
-515 RAENA
+515 RAESA
-520 SKRVNKIV
+520 SKRANKII

-536 AFGEYGTDIS
+536 AFGEHGTDIS
-546 TFVEYIYS
+546 TFVKYMYS
-554 DAFQTDEEFGRITDE
+554 DAFSTDEELGRRTDE

-579 FLSTA
+579 FLITDK
-584 EGEEFIKA
+584 GEEFIKA
-592 MIEYEYA
+592 MIESEYA

-609 YKKGMKTGDFNYDIA
+609 YKKGMKTGDFNYDIS

-630 YQIAMQDDIT
+630 YQSAIQDDIT

-646 ATNGKKQEVRKKKSL
+646 ATNGKKQELHKKKSL
-661 SLLYDF
+661 SLLYNF
-667 FYTDRKG
+667 FHADRNG

-708 TNALYDSLDETRK
+708 TNALYDSLDKTRK
-721 TVKWWEIGKQK
+721 TVKWWETGKQK
-732 KKEAIVLK
+732 KKEEIVLK
-740 ALEEGVLTEDDVK
+740 ALEEGVLTEEDVK
-753 KAQLSLVRDIK
+753 KTQLSLAHYKK
-764 GSGLVSVDHEPYLA
+764 GSGLVSIDYVPYLVD
-778 EKTAEEYPKDIG
+778 KTIDEYTKDIG

-806 IISKYKATNL
+806 IISKYKADNL

-836 KTDKGEKTVFSQHVR
+836 KTDKGEKTVFSQYVR
-851 TDMILSQEASFTDDL
+851 TDMILSQEAFFKDDL
-866 SSTTSRGYERS
+866 SNTTSEGYERS

>member
-23 EGNVDKSFL
+23 EGNVNKSFL

-57 THIDKDGNAF
+57 TRIDKDGNAF

-139 ELGGTAE
+139 ESGGTAE
-146 LNPTKKRKDQMKID
+146 PNPTKKRKDQMKID

-179 SKANEN
+179 SKAKEN
-185 LKNAFIRKNLKT
+185 LKNAFIRKNLKP

-205 LSERKEKEKKEEEK
+205 LSERKEKIEE
-219 KKEKE
+219 
-224 KKEKEKKE
+224 EKKE
-232 EKEQKQSRVRLLGKI
+232 EKEKKQSRISVLGKI

-272 SEITKEKQD
+272 GEITKEKQD
-281 AISNGTTQEKVRQY
+281 AVSNGTTHEKVRQY

-324 NPDRNMLFEL
+324 NLDNNMLFEL
-334 SRVLKRDII
+334 SKVLRSDII
-343 NAIKLGD
+343 SGIKLGE
-350 AATNTENVMKQILDA
+350 ASTNTENVMKQILDA
-365 YYKQAQRGVNSL
+365 YYKQAQRGVNSI
-377 GHQVGVRDAEIEMAG
+377 GQQVGVRNAEIEMAE
-392 ALEKAGLGKLAEILR
+392 ALEKAGLGKLAVILR
-407 LMFYANDTGIYK
+407 SMFYANDTGIYK
-419 DRVTDFDSF
+419 DRVTNFDSF

-480 NKINNWDIGKSEKE
+480 NQINNWDIGKSVKE
-494 KAEDNSTN
+494 KTEDNRTN

-515 RAENA
+515 RAESA
-520 SKRVNKIV
+520 SKRANKIV

-536 AFGEYGTDIS
+536 AFGEHGTDIS
-546 TFVEYIYS
+546 TFVGYMFSE
-554 DAFQTDEEFGRITDE
+554 AFQTDEELGRITDE

-579 FLSTA
+579 FLITA
-584 EGEEFIKA
+584 EGEEVIKA
-592 MIEYEYA
+592 MIEAEYA

-609 YKKGMKTGDFNYDIA
+609 YKKGMKTGDFNYDIS

-630 YQIAMQDDIT
+630 YQSAIQDDIT

-646 ATNGKKQEVRKKKSL
+646 ATNGKKQEVLKKKSL
-661 SLLYDF
+661 VLLSNF
-667 FYTDRKG
+667 FYADRNG

-702 GDSSSL
+702 SDSSGL
-708 TNALYDSLDETRK
+708 TNALYDSLDESRK
-721 TVKWWEIGKQK
+721 TVKWWEIGKRK

-753 KAQLSLVRDIK
+753 KAQLSLARDIK
-764 GSGLVSVDHEPYLA
+764 GSGLVSINHEPYLA
-778 EKTAEEYPKDIG
+778 EKTTEEYTKDIG
-790 LRTILEE
+790 LRTIFEE

-806 IISKYKATNL
+806 IISKYRAENL

-836 KTDKGEKTVFSQHVR
+836 KTDKGEKTVFSQYVR
-851 TDMILSQEASFTDDL
+851 TDMILSQEAFFKDDL
-866 SSTTSRGYERS
+866 SSTTSEGYERS

>member
-57 THIDKDGNAF
+57 TRIDKDGNAF

-95 GYEAGSLSSDPYTK
+95 GYEAGSLSLDPYTK

-179 SKANEN
+179 SKAKEN
-185 LKNAFIRKNLKT
+185 LKNDFIRKNLKP

-205 LSERKEKEKKEEEK
+205 LSERKEKEKIEE
-219 KKEKE
+219 
-224 KKEKEKKE
+224 EKKE
-232 EKEQKQSRVRLLGKI
+232 EKEKRQSRVSALGKI
-247 AIIAKVL
+247 ALITKVL
-254 ATVADITRR
+254 TTIADITRR

-272 SEITKEKQD
+272 SETTKEKQD

-324 NPDRNMLFEL
+324 NLDTNMLSEL
-334 SRVLKRDII
+334 AKVLRSDII
-343 NAIKLGD
+343 SGIKLGE
-350 AATNTENVMKQILDA
+350 AGTNTENVMKQILDA
-365 YYKQAQRGVNSL
+365 YYKQAQRGVNSV
-377 GHQVGVRDAEIEMAG
+377 GQQVGVRNAEIEMAG
-392 ALEKAGLGKLAEILR
+392 ALEKAGLGKLAEVLR

-419 DRVTDFDSF
+419 GRVTDFDSF

-438 LTEVDNKYASEL
+438 LTDVDNKYASEL

-480 NKINNWDIGKSEKE
+480 NKINNWDIGKSVEEKT
-494 KAEDNSTN
+494 EDNRTN

-507 KARAKYTN
+507 KARAQYTN
-515 RAENA
+515 RAESA
-520 SKRVNKIV
+520 SKRANKII

-536 AFGEYGTDIS
+536 AFGEHGTDIS
-546 TFVEYIYS
+546 TFLNYFYNVPYYN
-554 DAFQTDEEFGRITDE
+554 DEARGLITDE
-569 QKETIKKFKQ
+569 QKEIIKKLMQ
-579 FLSTA
+579 FLKTA
-584 EGEEFIKA
+584 EGEEVVKA
-592 MIEYEYA
+592 MIESDYA

-609 YKKGMKTGDFNYDIA
+609 YKKGMKTGDFNYDIS

-630 YQIAMQDDIT
+630 YQSAIQDDIT

-646 ATNGKKQEVRKKKSL
+646 ATNGKKQEVHKKKSL
-661 SLLYDF
+661 SLLYNF
-667 FYTDRKG
+667 FHADRNG

-708 TNALYDSLDETRK
+708 TNALYDSLDKTRK
-721 TVKWWEIGKQK
+721 TVKWWETGKQK
-732 KKEAIVLK
+732 KKEEIVLK
-740 ALEEGVLTEDDVK
+740 ALEEGVLTEEDVK
-753 KAQLSLVRDIK
+753 KTQLSLAHNIK
-764 GSGLVSVDHEPYLA
+764 GSGLVSIDHEPYLA
-778 EKTAEEYPKDIG
+778 EKTTEEYTKDIG
-790 LRTILEE
+790 LRTIFEE

-806 IISKYKATNL
+806 IISKYKADNL

-836 KTDKGEKTVFSQHVR
+836 KTDKGEKTVFSQYVR
-851 TDMILSQEASFTDDL
+851 TDMILSQEAFFKDDL
-866 SSTTSRGYERS
+866 SNTTSEGYERS

>member
-57 THIDKDGNAF
+57 TRIDKDGNAF

-95 GYEAGSLSSDPYTK
+95 GYEAGSLSLDPYTK

-146 LNPTKKRKDQMKID
+146 LNPTKKRKDQMKIA

-179 SKANEN
+179 SKAKEN
-185 LKNAFIRKNLKT
+185 LKYDFIRKNLKP

-205 LSERKEKEKKEEEK
+205 LSERKEKEKIEE
-219 KKEKE
+219 
-224 KKEKEKKE
+224 EKKE
-232 EKEQKQSRVRLLGKI
+232 EKEKKQSRVGALGKI
-247 AIIAKVL
+247 ALIAKVL
-254 ATVADITRR
+254 ATIADITRR

-314 ELKSGLGNTA
+314 ELKSGLGNLA
-324 NPDRNMLFEL
+324 NLDTNMLSEL
-334 SRVLKRDII
+334 AKVLRSDII
-343 NAIKLGD
+343 SGIKLGE
-350 AATNTENVMKQILDA
+350 AGTNTENVMKQILDA
-365 YYKQAQRGVNSL
+365 YYKQAQRGVNSV
-377 GHQVGVRDAEIEMAG
+377 GQQVGVRNAEIEMAG

-407 LMFYANDTGIYK
+407 SMFYANDTGIYK
-419 DRVTDFDSF
+419 GRVTDFDSF

-438 LTEVDNKYASEL
+438 LTDVDNKYASEL
-450 GQSINALKQ
+450 GQSVNALKQ

-480 NKINNWDIGKSEKE
+480 NKINNWDIGKSVEEKT
-494 KAEDNSTN
+494 EDNRTN

-507 KARAKYTN
+507 KARAQYTN
-515 RAENA
+515 RAESA
-520 SKRVNKIV
+520 SKRANKII

-536 AFGEYGTDIS
+536 AFGEHGTDIS
-546 TFVEYIYS
+546 TFLNYFYNVPYYN
-554 DAFQTDEEFGRITDE
+554 DEERGLITDE
-569 QKETIKKFKQ
+569 QKEIIKKLMQ
-579 FLSTA
+579 FLKTA
-584 EGEEFIKA
+584 EGEEVVKA
-592 MIEYEYA
+592 MIESDYA

-609 YKKGMKTGDFNYDIA
+609 YKKGMKTGDFNYDIS

-630 YQIAMQDDIT
+630 YQSAIQDDIT
-640 TLLSDV
+640 TLLSGE
-646 ATNGKKQEVRKKKSL
+646 ASELKKEELYKKISL
-661 SLLYDF
+661 SLLDKLSHTYRDG
-667 FYTDRKG
+667 T
-674 LSEDILQYKLAQQ
+674 SEDILQYKLAQQ

-708 TNALYDSLDETRK
+708 TNTLYDSLDKTRK
-721 TVKWWEIGKQK
+721 TVKWWESGKQK
-732 KKEAIVLK
+732 KKEEVVLK

-753 KAQLSLVRDIK
+753 KAQLSLVQYKK
-764 GSGLVSVDHEPYLA
+764 GSGLVSIDYAPYLVD
-778 EKTAEEYPKDIG
+778 KTAEEYTKDIG

-806 IISKYKATNL
+806 IISKYKAENL

-836 KTDKGEKTVFSQHVR
+836 KTDKGEKTVFSQYVR
-851 TDMILSQEASFTDDL
+851 TDMILSQEAFFKDDL
-866 SSTTSRGYERS
+866 SSTTSEGYERS

>member
-45 LNSATNSLLKAV
+45 LNSATNSLLKVV
-57 THIDKDGNAF
+57 TRIDKDGNAF

-95 GYEAGSLSSDPYTK
+95 GYEAGSLSLDPYTK

-146 LNPTKKRKDQMKID
+146 PNPTKKRKDQMKID

-179 SKANEN
+179 SKAKEN
-185 LKNAFIRKNLKT
+185 LKNDFIRKNLKP

-205 LSERKEKEKKEEEK
+205 LSERKEKEKIEE
-219 KKEKE
+219 
-224 KKEKEKKE
+224 EKKE
-232 EKEQKQSRVRLLGKI
+232 EKEKKQSRVSALGKI
-247 AIIAKVL
+247 AIVAKVL
-254 ATVADITRR
+254 ATIADITRR

-308 ILEGMQ
+308 VLEGMQ

-324 NPDRNMLFEL
+324 NLDNNMLFEL
-334 SRVLKRDII
+334 SKVLRSDII
-343 NAIKLGD
+343 SGIKLGE
-350 AATNTENVMKQILDA
+350 AGTNTENVMKQILDA
-365 YYKQAQRGVNSL
+365 YYKQAQRGVNSV
-377 GHQVGVRDAEIEMAG
+377 GQQVGVRNAEIEMAG

-407 LMFYANDTGIYK
+407 SMFYANDTGIYK
-419 DRVTDFDSF
+419 GRVTDFDSF

-438 LTEVDNKYASEL
+438 LTDVDNKYASEL

-480 NKINNWDIGKSEKE
+480 NKINNWDIGKSVEEKT
-494 KAEDNSTN
+494 EDNRTN

-507 KARAKYTN
+507 KARAQYTN
-515 RAENA
+515 RAESA
-520 SKRVNKIV
+520 SKRANKII
-528 KDAGIDLS
+528 KDAGIDFS
-536 AFGEYGTDIS
+536 AFGEHGTDIS
-546 TFVEYIYS
+546 TFLQYMYS
-554 DAFQTDEEFGRITDE
+554 DDFIADEELGRRTDE

-579 FLSTA
+579 FLITDK
-584 EGEEFIKA
+584 GEEFIKA
-592 MIEYEYA
+592 MIESEYA

-609 YKKGMKTGDFNYDIA
+609 YKKGMKTGDFNYDIS

-630 YQIAMQDDIT
+630 YQRAMQDDIT
-640 TLLSDV
+640 TLLSGEAGEV
-646 ATNGKKQEVRKKKSL
+646 KKEELYKKISL
-661 SLLYDF
+661 SLLDKLSHTYRD
-667 FYTDRKG
+667 G
-674 LSEDILQYKLAQQ
+674 ISEDILQYKLAQQ

-708 TNALYDSLDETRK
+708 TNALYDSLDKTRK
-721 TVKWWEIGKQK
+721 TVKWWETGKQK
-732 KKEAIVLK
+732 KKEEIVLK
-740 ALEEGVLTEDDVK
+740 ALEEGVLTEEDVK
-753 KAQLSLVRDIK
+753 KTQLSLAHYKK
-764 GSGLVSVDHEPYLA
+764 GSGLVSIDYAPYLVD
-778 EKTAEEYPKDIG
+778 KTAEEYTKDIG

-806 IISKYKATNL
+806 IISKYKADNL

-836 KTDKGEKTVFSQHVR
+836 KTDKGEKTVFSQYVR
-851 TDMILSQEASFTDDL
+851 TDMILSQEAFFKDDL
-866 SSTTSRGYERS
+866 SNTTSEGYERS

>member
-57 THIDKDGNAF
+57 TRIDKDGNAF

-139 ELGGTAE
+139 ELGGIAE

-179 SKANEN
+179 SKAKEN
-185 LKNAFIRKNLKT
+185 LKNDFIRKNLKP

-205 LSERKEKEKKEEEK
+205 LSERKEKEKIEE
-219 KKEKE
+219 
-224 KKEKEKKE
+224 EKKE
-232 EKEQKQSRVRLLGKI
+232 EKEKKQSRISALGKI
-247 AIIAKVL
+247 AIVAKVL
-254 ATVADITRR
+254 ATIADITRR

-272 SEITKEKQD
+272 SEITKERQD
-281 AISNGTTQEKVRQY
+281 AVSNGTTQEKVRQY

-308 ILEGMQ
+308 ILAGMQ
-314 ELKSGLGNTA
+314 ELKSGLGNLA
-324 NPDRNMLFEL
+324 NLDTNMLSEL
-334 SRVLKRDII
+334 AKVLRSDII
-343 NAIKLGD
+343 SGIKLGE
-350 AATNTENVMKQILDA
+350 AGTNTENVMKQILDA

-377 GHQVGVRDAEIEMAG
+377 GQQVGVRNAEIEMAG
-392 ALEKAGLGKLAEILR
+392 ALEKAGLGKLAEVLR
-407 LMFYANDTGIYK
+407 SMFYANDTGIYK
-419 DRVTDFDSF
+419 GRVTGFDSL

-438 LTEVDNKYASEL
+438 LTDVDNKYASEL

-480 NKINNWDIGKSEKE
+480 NQINNWDIGKSVKE
-494 KAEDNSTN
+494 KTEDNRTN

-507 KARAKYTN
+507 KARAQYTN
-515 RAENA
+515 RAESA
-520 SKRVNKIV
+520 SKRANKIV

-536 AFGEYGTDIS
+536 AFGEHGTDIS
-546 TFVEYIYS
+546 TFVKYMYS
-554 DAFQTDEEFGRITDE
+554 DAFYTDEELGRRTDE

-579 FLSTA
+579 FLITDK
-584 EGEEFIKA
+584 GEEFIKA
-592 MIEYEYA
+592 MIESEYA

-609 YKKGMKTGDFNYDIA
+609 YKKGMKTGDFNYDIS

-630 YQIAMQDDIT
+630 YQSAIQDDIT

-646 ATNGKKQEVRKKKSL
+646 ATNGKKQELHKKKSL
-661 SLLYDF
+661 SLLYNF
-667 FYTDRKG
+667 FHADRNG

-708 TNALYDSLDETRK
+708 TNTLYDSLDKTRK

-732 KKEAIVLK
+732 KKEEVVLK

-753 KAQLSLVRDIK
+753 KAQLSLARDIK
-764 GSGLVSVDHEPYLA
+764 GSGLVSIDHEPYLVD
-778 EKTAEEYPKDIG
+778 KTIEEYTKDIG

-806 IISKYKATNL
+806 IISKYRADNL

-836 KTDKGEKTVFSQHVR
+836 KTDKGEKTVFSQYVR
-851 TDMILSQEASFTDDL
+851 TDMVLSQEASFKDDL
-866 SSTTSRGYERS
+866 SSTTSTGYERS

>member
-57 THIDKDGNAF
+57 TRIDKDGNAF

-95 GYEAGSLSSDPYTK
+95 GYEAGSLSLDPYTK

-179 SKANEN
+179 SKAKEN
-185 LKNAFIRKNLKT
+185 LKNDFIRKNLKP

-205 LSERKEKEKKEEEK
+205 LSERKEKEKIEE
-219 KKEKE
+219 
-224 KKEKEKKE
+224 EKKE
-232 EKEQKQSRVRLLGKI
+232 EKEKKQSRISALGKI
-247 AIIAKVL
+247 AIVAKVL
-254 ATVADITRR
+254 ATIADITRR

-281 AISNGTTQEKVRQY
+281 AVSNGTTQEKVRQY
-295 YTTEGAMGMGKGT
+295 YTTEGAMGMRKGI

-324 NPDRNMLFEL
+324 NLDNNMLFEL
-334 SRVLKRDII
+334 SKVLRSDII
-343 NAIKLGD
+343 SGIKLGE
-350 AATNTENVMKQILDA
+350 AGTNTENVMKQILDA
-365 YYKQAQRGVNSL
+365 YYKQAQRGVNSV
-377 GHQVGVRDAEIEMAG
+377 GQQVGVRNAEIEMAE

-407 LMFYANDTGIYK
+407 SMFYANDTGIYK
-419 DRVTDFDSF
+419 GRVTDFDSF

-438 LTEVDNKYASEL
+438 LTDVDNKYASEL
-450 GQSINALKQ
+450 GQVINALKQ

-480 NKINNWDIGKSEKE
+480 NQINNWDIGKSVKE
-494 KAEDNSTN
+494 KTEDNRTN

-507 KARAKYTN
+507 KARAQYTN
-515 RAENA
+515 RAESA
-520 SKRVNKIV
+520 SKRANKII

-546 TFVEYIYS
+546 TFVKYMYS
-554 DAFQTDEEFGRITDE
+554 DAFNTDEELGRITDE

-579 FLSTA
+579 FLITDK
-584 EGEEFIKA
+584 GEELIKA
-592 MIEYEYA
+592 MIESEYA

-609 YKKGMKTGDFNYDIA
+609 YKKGMKTGDFNYDIS

-630 YQIAMQDDIT
+630 YQSAIQDDIT

-646 ATNGKKQEVRKKKSL
+646 ATNGKKQEVHKKISL
-661 SLLYDF
+661 SLLYNF
-667 FYTDRKG
+667 FHADRNG

-702 GDSSSL
+702 SDSSSL
-708 TNALYDSLDETRK
+708 TNTLYDSLDKTRK
-721 TVKWWEIGKQK
+721 TVKWWESGKQK
-732 KKEAIVLK
+732 KKEEVVLK

-753 KAQLSLVRDIK
+753 KAQLSLARDRK
-764 GSGLVSVDHEPYLA
+764 GSGLVSIDYAPYLVD
-778 EKTAEEYPKDIG
+778 KTTEEYTKDIG

-806 IISKYKATNL
+806 IIRKYRAENL

-836 KTDKGEKTVFSQHVR
+836 KTDKGEKTVFSQYVR
-851 TDMILSQEASFTDDL
+851 TDMVLSQEASFKDDL
-866 SSTTSRGYERS
+866 SSTTSTGYERS

>member
-57 THIDKDGNAF
+57 TRIDKDGNAF

-95 GYEAGSLSSDPYTK
+95 GYAAGSLSLDPYTK

-139 ELGGTAE
+139 ESGGTAE

-179 SKANEN
+179 SKAKEN
-185 LKNAFIRKNLKT
+185 LKNDFIRKNLKP

-205 LSERKEKEKKEEEK
+205 LSERKEKEKIEE
-219 KKEKE
+219 
-224 KKEKEKKE
+224 EKKE
-232 EKEQKQSRVRLLGKI
+232 EKEKKQSRVGALGKI
-247 AIIAKVL
+247 ALITKVL
-254 ATVADITRR
+254 TTIADITRR

-272 SEITKEKQD
+272 SETTKEKQD

-324 NPDRNMLFEL
+324 NLDNNMLSEL
-334 SRVLKRDII
+334 AKVLRSDII
-343 NAIKLGD
+343 SGIKLGE
-350 AATNTENVMKQILDA
+350 AGTNTENVMKQILDA
-365 YYKQAQRGVNSL
+365 YYKQAQRGVNSV
-377 GHQVGVRDAEIEMAG
+377 GQQVGVRNAEIEMAG

-407 LMFYANDTGIYK
+407 SMFYANDTGIYK
-419 DRVTDFDSF
+419 GRVTDFDSF

-438 LTEVDNKYASEL
+438 LTDVDNKYASEL

-494 KAEDNSTN
+494 KTEDNRTN

-515 RAENA
+515 RAESA
-520 SKRVNKIV
+520 SKRANKIV

-536 AFGEYGTDIS
+536 AFGEHGTDIS
-546 TFVEYIYS
+546 TFVGYMFSE
-554 DAFQTDEEFGRITDE
+554 DFQTDEELGRITDE

-579 FLSTA
+579 FLITA
-584 EGEEFIKA
+584 EGEEVIKA
-592 MIEYEYA
+592 MIEAEYA

-609 YKKGMKTGDFNYDIA
+609 YKKGMKTGDFNYDIS
-624 GYTDGA
+624 GYTDSA
-630 YQIAMQDDIT
+630 YQSAIQDDIT

-646 ATNGKKQEVRKKKSL
+646 ATNGKKQEVLKKKSL
-661 SLLYDF
+661 SLLYNF
-667 FYTDRKG
+667 FHADRNG

-702 GDSSSL
+702 SDSSSL
-708 TNALYDSLDETRK
+708 TNALYDSLDKTRK
-721 TVKWWEIGKQK
+721 TVKWWETGKQK
-732 KKEAIVLK
+732 KKEEIVLK
-740 ALEEGVLTEDDVK
+740 ALEEGVLTEEDVK
-753 KAQLSLVRDIK
+753 KTQLSLAHYIK
-764 GSGLVSVDHEPYLA
+764 GSGLVSIDHEPYLA
-778 EKTAEEYPKDIG
+778 EKTTEEYTKDIG
-790 LRTILEE
+790 LRTIFEE

-806 IISKYKATNL
+806 IISKYKAENL

-836 KTDKGEKTVFSQHVR
+836 KTDKGEKTVFSQYVR
-851 TDMILSQEASFTDDL
+851 TDMVLSQEAFFKDDL
-866 SSTTSRGYERS
+866 SSTTSTGYERS

>member
-57 THIDKDGNAF
+57 TRIDKDGNAF

-95 GYEAGSLSSDPYTK
+95 GYEAGSLSLDPYTK

-146 LNPTKKRKDQMKID
+146 LNPTKKRKDQVKID

-179 SKANEN
+179 SKAKEN
-185 LKNAFIRKNLKT
+185 LKNDFIRKNLKP

-205 LSERKEKEKKEEEK
+205 LSERKEKEKIEE
-219 KKEKE
+219 
-224 KKEKEKKE
+224 EKKE
-232 EKEQKQSRVRLLGKI
+232 EKEQKQSRVSLLGKI

-254 ATVADITRR
+254 ATIADITRR

-272 SEITKEKQD
+272 SEITKERQD
-281 AISNGTTQEKVRQY
+281 AVSNGTTQEKVRQY

-314 ELKSGLGNTA
+314 ELKSGLGNLA
-324 NPDRNMLFEL
+324 NLDTNMLSEL
-334 SRVLKRDII
+334 AKVLRSDII
-343 NAIKLGD
+343 NGIKLGE
-350 AATNTENVMKQILDA
+350 AGTNTENVMKQILDA

-377 GHQVGVRDAEIEMAG
+377 GQQVGVRNAEIEMAG
-392 ALEKAGLGKLAEILR
+392 ALEKAGLGKLAEVLR
-407 LMFYANDTGIYK
+407 SMFYANDTGIYK

-438 LTEVDNKYASEL
+438 LTDVDNKYASEL

-494 KAEDNSTN
+494 KTEDNRTN

-507 KARAKYTN
+507 KTRAKYTN
-515 RAENA
+515 RAESA
-520 SKRVNKIV
+520 SKRANKII

-536 AFGEYGTDIS
+536 AFGKYGTDIS
-546 TFVEYIYS
+546 TFVGYMFS
-554 DAFQTDEEFGRITDE
+554 DAFQTDEELGRITDE
-569 QKETIKKFKQ
+569 QKEAIKKFKQ
-579 FLSTA
+579 FLITA
-584 EGEEFIKA
+584 EGEEVIKA
-592 MIEYEYA
+592 MIESEYA

-609 YKKGMKTGDFNYDIA
+609 YKKGMKTGDFNYDIS
-624 GYTDGA
+624 GYTDSA
-630 YQIAMQDDIT
+630 YQSAIQDDIT

-646 ATNGKKQEVRKKKSL
+646 ATNGKKQEVHKKKSL
-661 SLLYDF
+661 SLLYNF
-667 FYTDRKG
+667 FHADRNG

-721 TVKWWEIGKQK
+721 TVKWWEIGKRK
-732 KKEAIVLK
+732 KKEAVVLK

-753 KAQLSLVRDIK
+753 KAQLSLARDIK
-764 GSGLVSVDHEPYLA
+764 GSGLVSIDYEPYLA
-778 EKTAEEYPKDIG
+778 EKTTEEYTKDIG
-790 LRTILEE
+790 LRTIFEE

-806 IISKYKATNL
+806 IIRKYKADNL

-836 KTDKGEKTVFSQHVR
+836 KTDKGEKTVFSQYVR
-851 TDMILSQEASFTDDL
+851 TDMVLSQEASFKDDL
-866 SSTTSRGYERS
+866 SSTTSTGYERS